1 MNIAEYSI
9 KNKVI
14 SWLFIVILAIGGVT
28 SFLEL
33 GRLEDPAFTIK
44 DAMVVATYPGA
55 TPQEVEEELTY
66 PLEKEIRRLPYID
79 KITSTSS
86 SGMSQIM
93 VSMKM
98 DYGPD
103 ELPQIWDEM
112 RRKINDLK
120 PTLPAGVNSLSIIDD
135 FGDVFGVMIMLS
147 GEGYDYVELKRYA
160 DVMSRDLEMVDGVG
174 KVSIAGDQQEML
186 FVEVSL
192 DRLASLN
199 LDMSRVA
206 GLLNQQNNVVSS
218 GEVMVNG
225 ESLVIRPSGTLNS
238 VESLENLIIHGRDT
252 GNLIRLKDVATVVRG
267 IQEKPTNVVTYNGKP
282 AINLGVSFAS
292 GVNVVEVGQRLTD
305 EIAHLETMKPAGIE
319 LNYFYNQAAEVDAS
333 VQDFIVS
340 LGQAVAIVILVLL
353 FAMGIR
359 SGIIIGVVLLLT
371 VFGTFIL
378 MEYNDIELH
387 RISLGALIIALGM
400 LVDNAIVVVEGILV
414 GLKKGRTKMQA
425 ASDIVK
431 QTQWPL
437 LGATVIAITAF
448 APIGLSEDAT
458 GEFMGSLFWVLC
470 YSLFLSW
477 ITALTITPFLADLLL
492 KEENVSNNADGADA
506 QQSASQQEYDDPYKG
521 WLFVLFGWTLKLA
534 MRFRWVTVV
543 SMVALLFTA
552 VFAFGMVKQQFFPP
566 SNTPMFYVDMWM
578 PEGTDIRETIK
589 QTERVEK
596 YVREQEHVEFV
607 STSVGQGLQRF
618 ALTYQPEQ
626 SYEAYA
632 QLQVRTTDRENMFV
646 VLNGLTGELSR
657 QFDTPTFQ
665 FKLME
670 FGPSPASKIEA
681 RITGSDP
688 QVLREIALQVEDIL
702 HTDPGAR
709 NIRHDWRERTK
720 ELVPVFNESKAR
732 RLGISKEDLSN
743 TLQMTFGGS
752 AMGLLRDGA
761 DILPIVGRLPES
773 ERVDFE
779 SLQNAKIWSPS
790 LQAYVPIDQ
799 VIDGVSLSWDE
810 PLIKRRDRKRT
821 LTVLA
826 DHDVLSEDTAAALFT
841 RIQPKVMALDLP
853 DGYGISWGG
862 EYESSK
868 DAQDSLFGSLPMG
881 YLLMFVITMLL
892 FNSLKKP
899 LVIWFTVPLSI
910 IGVSFGLLLWNMPF
924 SFTAFLGLLSLSGMI
939 LKNGIVLM
947 DQINIEMDS
956 GKDPYLAI
964 VDSAV
969 SRVRPVSMAA
979 LTTILGL
986 VPLMFDAF
994 FGSMAI
1000 TIMAGLGFAT
1010 ILTLIVVP
1018 VMYSLLFK
1026 IKPPKTVKSGSN
1038 DHSNDHPND
1047 SLLESQPN
1055 KGKALEAAEAL

>member
-44 DAMVVATYPGA
+44 DAMIVATYPGA
-55 TPQEVEEELTY
+55 TSKEVEEELTY
-66 PLEKEIRRLPYID
+66 PLEKEIRKLPYID
-79 KITSTSS
+79 RITSTSS
-86 SGMSQIM
+86 NGMSQIM

-112 RRKINDLK
+112 RRKINDLQ
-120 PTLPAGVNSLSIIDD
+120 PTLPQGVQSLQIIDD
-135 FGDVFGVMIMLS
+135 FGDVYGVMLMLT
-147 GEGYDYVELKRYA
+147 GDDYDYVELKRYA
-160 DVMSRDLEMVDGVG
+160 DHLRREIELVGGVG
-174 KVSIAGDQQEML
+174 KVDIAGDQQEML
-186 FVEVSL
+186 FVEISL

-199 LDMSRVA
+199 LDMNVVS
-206 GLLNQQNNVVSS
+206 GLLNQQNNVVSA

-225 ESLVIRPSGTLNS
+225 ESLVIRPSGTLNT
-238 VESLENLIIHGRDT
+238 VQALENLIIHGRDT
-252 GNLIRLKDVATVVRG
+252 GNLIRLKDVATITRS
-267 IQEKPTNVVTYNGKP
+267 IQEKPGNMILFSGKK
-282 AINLGVSFAS
+282 AINIGISFAS
-292 GVNVVEVGQRLTD
+292 GVNVVEVGERLNA
-305 EIAHLETMKPAGIE
+305 ELSSLESIKPAG
-319 LNYFYNQAAEVDAS
+319 LDMSYFYNQAQEVDDS
-333 VQDFIVS
+333 VKAFVIS
-340 LGQAVAIVILVLL
+340 LAEAVAIVIIVLL
-353 FAMGIR
+353 FTMGLR
-359 SGIIIGVVLLLT
+359 SGVIIGVVLLLT

-378 MEYNDIELH
+378 MNYNNIELH

-414 GLKKGRTKMQA
+414 GLKKGRTKVQA
-425 ASDIVK
+425 AVDIVK

-448 APIGLSEDAT
+448 APIGLSQDAT

-470 YSLFLSW
+470 FSLFLSW
-477 ITALTITPFLADLLL
+477 VTAITLTPFLADLLL
-492 KEENVSNNADGADA
+492 KEEKDTNGED
-506 QQSASQQEYDDPYKG
+506 EDPYKG
-521 WLFVLFGWTLKLA
+521 WLFVVFGALLKFSL
-534 MRFRWVTVV
+534 RFRWMTVAA
-543 SMVALLFTA
+543 MVALLVGA
-552 VFAFGMVKQQFFPP
+552 VIAFGNVKQQFFPP

-578 PEGTDIRETIK
+578 PEGTDIRQTIK
-589 QTERVEK
+589 QAEKVES
-596 YVREQEHVEFV
+596 YIRQQDDIDFV
-607 STSVGQGLQRF
+607 SVSIGQGLQRF
-618 ALTYQPEQ
+618 ALTYQPEK

-632 QLQVRTTDRENMFV
+632 QFQVRTTDRDNMFK
-646 VLNGLTGELSR
+646 LLHKLDDNLAKT
-657 QFDTPTFQ
+657 FDEPTFQ

-681 RITGSDP
+681 RITGPDP
-688 QVLREIALQVEDIL
+688 KVLRELAVQVEDIL

-732 RLGISKEDLSN
+732 RLGISKEDLSS
-743 TLQMTFGGS
+743 TLQMAFGGS
-752 AMGLLRDGA
+752 TFGVLRDGTHT
-761 DILPIVGRLPES
+761 LPIMMRLPEA

-779 SLQNAKIWSPS
+779 SLQNVKIWSPS
-790 LQAYVPIDQ
+790 LQTYIPVDQ
-799 VIDGVSLSWDE
+799 IIDGVELDWSE
-810 PLIKRRDRKRT
+810 PLIQRRDRKRT

-826 DHDVLSEDTAAALFT
+826 DHDVLSDDTAASLFA
-841 RIQPKVMALDLP
+841 RVQPKVMALHIP
-853 DGYGISWGG
+853 EGYEITWGG

-868 DAQDSLFGSLPMG
+868 DAQEGLFGSLPMG
-881 YLLMFVITMLL
+881 YLLMFIITILL
-892 FNSLKKP
+892 FNSIKKP

-910 IGVSFGLLLWNMPF
+910 IGVAFGLLTTNMPF

-939 LKNGIVLM
+939 LKNGIVLL
-947 DQINIEMDS
+947 DQINLELES

-964 VDSAV
+964 VDSAI

-979 LTTILGL
+979 LTTILGMIPL
-986 VPLMFDAF
+986 VFDAF

-1010 ILTLIVVP
+1010 VLTLIVVP
-1018 VMYSLLFK
+1018 VMFAILFR
-1026 IKPPKTVKSGSN
+1026 IKPTT
-1038 DHSNDHPND
+1038 
-1047 SLLESQPN
+1047 
-1055 KGKALEAAEAL
+1055 A

>member
-44 DAMVVATYPGA
+44 DAMIVATYPGA
-55 TPQEVEEELTY
+55 TSKEVEEELTY
-66 PLEKEIRRLPYID
+66 PLEKEIRKLPYID
-79 KITSTSS
+79 RITSTSS
-86 SGMSQIM
+86 NGMSQIM

-112 RRKINDLK
+112 RRKINDLQ
-120 PTLPAGVNSLSIIDD
+120 PNLPQGVQSLQIIDD
-135 FGDVFGVMIMLS
+135 FGDVYGVMLMLT
-147 GEGYDYVELKRYA
+147 GDDYDYVELKRYA
-160 DVMSRDLEMVDGVG
+160 DHLRREIELVDGVG
-174 KVSIAGDQQEML
+174 KVDIAGDQQEML
-186 FVEVSL
+186 FVEISL

-199 LDMSRVA
+199 LDMNVVS
-206 GLLNQQNNVVSS
+206 GLLNQQNNVVSA

-225 ESLVIRPSGTLNS
+225 ESLVIRPSGTLNT
-238 VESLENLIIHGRDT
+238 VQALENLIIHGRDT
-252 GNLIRLKDVATVVRG
+252 GNLIRLKDVATITRS
-267 IQEKPTNVVTYNGKP
+267 IQEKPGNMILFNGKK
-282 AINLGVSFAS
+282 AINIGISFAS
-292 GVNVVEVGQRLTD
+292 GVNVVEVGERLNA
-305 EIAHLETMKPAGIE
+305 ELSSLESIKPAG
-319 LNYFYNQAAEVDAS
+319 LDMSYFYNQAQEVDDS
-333 VQDFIVS
+333 VKAFVIS
-340 LGQAVAIVILVLL
+340 LAEAVAIVIIVLL
-353 FAMGIR
+353 FTMGLR
-359 SGIIIGVVLLLT
+359 SGVIIGVVLLLT

-378 MEYNDIELH
+378 MNYNNIELH

-414 GLKKGRTKMQA
+414 GLKKGRTKVQA
-425 ASDIVK
+425 AVDIVK

-448 APIGLSEDAT
+448 APIGLSQDAT

-470 YSLFLSW
+470 FSLFLSW
-477 ITALTITPFLADLLL
+477 VTAITLTPFLADLLL
-492 KEENVSNNADGADA
+492 KEEKDTNGED
-506 QQSASQQEYDDPYKG
+506 EDPYKG
-521 WLFVLFGWTLKLA
+521 WLFVVFGALLKFSL
-534 MRFRWVTVV
+534 RFRWMTVAA
-543 SMVALLFTA
+543 MVALLVGA
-552 VFAFGMVKQQFFPP
+552 VIAFGNVKQQFFPP

-578 PEGTDIRETIK
+578 PEGTDIRQTIK
-589 QTERVEK
+589 QAEKVES
-596 YVREQEHVEFV
+596 YIRQQDDIDFV
-607 STSVGQGLQRF
+607 SVSIGQGLQRF
-618 ALTYQPEQ
+618 ALTYQPEK

-632 QLQVRTTDRENMFV
+632 QFQVRTTDRDNMFK
-646 VLNGLTGELSR
+646 LLRKLDDNLAKT
-657 QFDTPTFQ
+657 FDEPTFQ

-681 RITGSDP
+681 RITGPDP
-688 QVLREIALQVEDIL
+688 KVLRELAVQVEDIL

-732 RLGISKEDLSN
+732 RLGISKEDLSS
-743 TLQMTFGGS
+743 TLQMAFGGS
-752 AMGLLRDGA
+752 TFGVLRDGTHT
-761 DILPIVGRLPES
+761 LPIMMRLPEA

-779 SLQNAKIWSPS
+779 SLQNVKIWSPS
-790 LQAYVPIDQ
+790 LQTYIPVDQ
-799 VIDGVSLSWDE
+799 IIDGVELDWSE
-810 PLIKRRDRKRT
+810 PLIQRRDRKRT

-826 DHDVLSEDTAAALFT
+826 DHDVLSDDTAASLFA
-841 RIQPKVMALDLP
+841 RVQPKVMALHIP
-853 DGYGISWGG
+853 EGYEITWGG

-868 DAQDSLFGSLPMG
+868 DAQEGLFGSLPMG
-881 YLLMFVITMLL
+881 YLLMFIITILL
-892 FNSLKKP
+892 FNSIKKP

-910 IGVSFGLLLWNMPF
+910 IGVAFGLLTTNMPF

-939 LKNGIVLM
+939 LKNGIVLL
-947 DQINIEMDS
+947 DQINLELES

-964 VDSAV
+964 VDSAI

-979 LTTILGL
+979 LTTILGMIPL
-986 VPLMFDAF
+986 VFDAF

-1010 ILTLIVVP
+1010 VLTLIVVP
-1018 VMYSLLFK
+1018 VMFAILFR
-1026 IKPPKTVKSGSN
+1026 IKPTT
-1038 DHSNDHPND
+1038 
-1047 SLLESQPN
+1047 
-1055 KGKALEAAEAL
+1055 A

>member
-44 DAMVVATYPGA
+44 DAMIVATYPGA
-55 TPQEVEEELTY
+55 TSKEVEEELTY
-66 PLEKEIRRLPYID
+66 PLEKEIRKLPYID
-79 KITSTSS
+79 RITSTSS
-86 SGMSQIM
+86 NGMSQIM

-112 RRKINDLK
+112 RRKINDLQ
-120 PTLPAGVNSLSIIDD
+120 PTLPQGVQSLQIIDD
-135 FGDVFGVMIMLS
+135 FGDVYGVMLMLT
-147 GEGYDYVELKRYA
+147 GDDYDYVELKRYA
-160 DVMSRDLEMVDGVG
+160 DHLRREIELVDGVG
-174 KVSIAGDQQEML
+174 KVDIAGDQQEML
-186 FVEVSL
+186 FVEISL

-199 LDMSRVA
+199 LDMNVVS
-206 GLLNQQNNVVSS
+206 GLLNQQNNVVSA

-225 ESLVIRPSGTLNS
+225 ESLVIRPSGTLNT
-238 VESLENLIIHGRDT
+238 VQALENLIIHGRDT
-252 GNLIRLKDVATVVRG
+252 GNLIRLKDVATITRS
-267 IQEKPTNVVTYNGKP
+267 IQEKPGNMILFNGKK
-282 AINLGVSFAS
+282 AINIGISFAS
-292 GVNVVEVGQRLTD
+292 GVNVVEVGERLNA
-305 EIAHLETMKPAGIE
+305 ELSSLESIKPAG
-319 LNYFYNQAAEVDAS
+319 LDMSYFYNQAQEVDDS
-333 VQDFIVS
+333 VKAFVIS
-340 LGQAVAIVILVLL
+340 LAEAVAIVIIVLL
-353 FAMGIR
+353 FTMGLR
-359 SGIIIGVVLLLT
+359 SGVIIGVVLLLT

-378 MEYNDIELH
+378 MNYNNIELH

-414 GLKKGRTKMQA
+414 GLKKGRTKVQA
-425 ASDIVK
+425 AVDIVK

-448 APIGLSEDAT
+448 APIGLSQDAT

-470 YSLFLSW
+470 FSLFLSW
-477 ITALTITPFLADLLL
+477 VTAITLTPFLADLLL
-492 KEENVSNNADGADA
+492 KEEKDTNGED
-506 QQSASQQEYDDPYKG
+506 EDPYKG
-521 WLFVLFGWTLKLA
+521 WLFVVFGALLKFSL
-534 MRFRWVTVV
+534 RFRWMTVAA
-543 SMVALLFTA
+543 MVALLVGA
-552 VFAFGMVKQQFFPP
+552 VIAFGNVKQQFFPP

-578 PEGTDIRETIK
+578 PEGTDIRQTIK
-589 QTERVEK
+589 QAEKVES
-596 YVREQEHVEFV
+596 YIRQQDDIDFV
-607 STSVGQGLQRF
+607 SVSIGQGLQRF
-618 ALTYQPEQ
+618 ALTYQPEK

-632 QLQVRTTDRENMFV
+632 QFQVRTTDRDNMFK
-646 VLNGLTGELSR
+646 LLYKLDDNLAKT
-657 QFDTPTFQ
+657 FDEPTFQ

-681 RITGSDP
+681 RITGPDP
-688 QVLREIALQVEDIL
+688 KVLRELAVQVEDIL

-732 RLGISKEDLSN
+732 RLGISKEDLSS
-743 TLQMTFGGS
+743 TLQMAFGGS
-752 AMGLLRDGA
+752 TFGVLRDGTHT
-761 DILPIVGRLPES
+761 LPIMMRLPEA

-779 SLQNAKIWSPS
+779 SLQNVKIWSPS
-790 LQAYVPIDQ
+790 LQTYIPVDQ
-799 VIDGVSLSWDE
+799 IIDGVELDWSE
-810 PLIKRRDRKRT
+810 PLIQRRDRKRT

-826 DHDVLSEDTAAALFT
+826 DHDVLSDDTAASLFA
-841 RIQPKVMALDLP
+841 RVQPKVMALHIP
-853 DGYGISWGG
+853 EGYEITWGG

-868 DAQDSLFGSLPMG
+868 DAQEGLFGSLPMG
-881 YLLMFVITMLL
+881 YLLMFIITILL
-892 FNSLKKP
+892 FNSIKKP

-910 IGVSFGLLLWNMPF
+910 IGVAFGLLTTNMPF

-939 LKNGIVLM
+939 LKNGIVLL
-947 DQINIEMDS
+947 DQINLELES

-964 VDSAV
+964 VDSAI

-979 LTTILGL
+979 LTTILGMIPL
-986 VPLMFDAF
+986 VFDAF

-1010 ILTLIVVP
+1010 VLTLIVVP
-1018 VMYSLLFK
+1018 VMFAILFR
-1026 IKPPKTVKSGSN
+1026 IKPTT
-1038 DHSNDHPND
+1038 
-1047 SLLESQPN
+1047 
-1055 KGKALEAAEAL
+1055 A

>member
-44 DAMVVATYPGA
+44 DAMIVATYPGA
-55 TPQEVEEELTY
+55 TSKEVEEELTY
-66 PLEKEIRRLPYID
+66 PLEKEIRKLPYID
-79 KITSTSS
+79 RITSTSS
-86 SGMSQIM
+86 NGMSQIM

-112 RRKINDLK
+112 RRKINDLQ
-120 PTLPAGVNSLSIIDD
+120 PTLPQGVQSLQIIDD
-135 FGDVFGVMIMLS
+135 FGDVYGVMLMLT
-147 GEGYDYVELKRYA
+147 GDDYDYVELKRYA
-160 DVMSRDLEMVDGVG
+160 DHLRREIELVDGVG
-174 KVSIAGDQQEML
+174 KVDIAGDQQEML
-186 FVEVSL
+186 FVEISL

-199 LDMSRVA
+199 LDMNVVS
-206 GLLNQQNNVVSS
+206 GLLNQQNNVVSA

-225 ESLVIRPSGTLNS
+225 ESLVIRPSGTLNT
-238 VESLENLIIHGRDT
+238 VQALENLIIHGRDT
-252 GNLIRLKDVATVVRG
+252 GNLIRLKDVATITRG
-267 IQEKPTNVVTYNGKP
+267 IQEKPGNMILFNGKK
-282 AINLGVSFAS
+282 AINIGISFAS
-292 GVNVVEVGQRLTD
+292 GVNVVEVGERLNA
-305 EIAHLETMKPAGIE
+305 ELSSLESIKPAG
-319 LNYFYNQAAEVDAS
+319 LDMSYFYNQAQEVDDS
-333 VQDFIVS
+333 VKAFVIS
-340 LGQAVAIVILVLL
+340 LAEAVAIVIIVLL
-353 FAMGIR
+353 FTMGLR
-359 SGIIIGVVLLLT
+359 SGVIIGVVLLLT

-378 MEYNDIELH
+378 MNYNNIELH

-414 GLKKGRTKMQA
+414 GLKKGRTKVQA
-425 ASDIVK
+425 AVDIVK

-448 APIGLSEDAT
+448 APIGLSQDAT

-470 YSLFLSW
+470 FSLFLSW
-477 ITALTITPFLADLLL
+477 VTAITLTPFLADLLL
-492 KEENVSNNADGADA
+492 KEEEKDTNGED
-506 QQSASQQEYDDPYKG
+506 EDPYKG
-521 WLFVLFGWTLKLA
+521 WLFVVFGALLKFSL
-534 MRFRWVTVV
+534 RFRWMTVTA
-543 SMVALLFTA
+543 MVALLVGA
-552 VFAFGMVKQQFFPP
+552 VIAFGNVKQQFFPP

-578 PEGTDIRETIK
+578 PEGTDIRQTIK
-589 QTERVEK
+589 QAEKVES
-596 YVREQEHVEFV
+596 YIRQQDDIDFV
-607 STSVGQGLQRF
+607 SVSIGQGLQRF
-618 ALTYQPEQ
+618 ALTYQPEK

-632 QLQVRTTDRENMFV
+632 QFQVRTTDRDNMFK
-646 VLNGLTGELSR
+646 LLHKLDDNLAKT
-657 QFDTPTFQ
+657 FDEPTFQ

-681 RITGSDP
+681 RITGPDP
-688 QVLREIALQVEDIL
+688 KVLRELAVQVEDIL

-732 RLGISKEDLSN
+732 RLGISKEDLSS
-743 TLQMTFGGS
+743 TLQMAFGGS
-752 AMGLLRDGA
+752 TFGVLRDGTHT
-761 DILPIVGRLPES
+761 LPIMMRLPEA

-779 SLQNAKIWSPS
+779 SLQNVKIWSPS
-790 LQAYVPIDQ
+790 LQTYIPVDQ
-799 VIDGVSLSWDE
+799 IIDGVELDWSE
-810 PLIKRRDRKRT
+810 PLIQRRDRKRT

-826 DHDVLSEDTAAALFT
+826 DHDVLSDDTAASLFA
-841 RIQPKVMALDLP
+841 RVQPKVMALHIP
-853 DGYGISWGG
+853 EGYEITWGG

-868 DAQDSLFGSLPMG
+868 DAQEGLFGSLPMG
-881 YLLMFVITMLL
+881 YLLMFIITILL
-892 FNSLKKP
+892 FNSIKKP

-910 IGVSFGLLLWNMPF
+910 IGVAFGLLTTNMPF

-939 LKNGIVLM
+939 LKNGIVLL
-947 DQINIEMDS
+947 DQINLELES

-964 VDSAV
+964 VDSAI

-979 LTTILGL
+979 LTTILGMIPL
-986 VPLMFDAF
+986 VFDAF

-1010 ILTLIVVP
+1010 VLTLIVVP
-1018 VMYSLLFK
+1018 VMFAILFR
-1026 IKPPKTVKSGSN
+1026 IKPTT
-1038 DHSNDHPND
+1038 
-1047 SLLESQPN
+1047 
-1055 KGKALEAAEAL
+1055 A

>member
-44 DAMVVATYPGA
+44 DAMIVATYPGA
-55 TPQEVEEELTY
+55 TSKEVEEELTY
-66 PLEKEIRRLPYID
+66 PLEKEIRKLPYID
-79 KITSTSS
+79 RITSTSS
-86 SGMSQIM
+86 NGMSQIM

-112 RRKINDLK
+112 RRKINDLQ
-120 PTLPAGVNSLSIIDD
+120 PTLPQGVQSLQIIDD
-135 FGDVFGVMIMLS
+135 FGDVYGVMLMLT
-147 GEGYDYVELKRYA
+147 GDDYDYVELKRYA
-160 DVMSRDLEMVDGVG
+160 DHLRREIELVDGVG
-174 KVSIAGDQQEML
+174 KVDIAGDQQEML
-186 FVEVSL
+186 FVEISL

-199 LDMSRVA
+199 LDMNVVS

-225 ESLVIRPSGTLNS
+225 ESLVIRPSGTLNT
-238 VESLENLIIHGRDT
+238 VQALENLIIHGRDT
-252 GNLIRLKDVATVVRG
+252 GNLIRLKDVATITRS
-267 IQEKPTNVVTYNGKP
+267 IQEKPGNMILFNGKK
-282 AINLGVSFAS
+282 AINIGISFAS
-292 GVNVVEVGQRLTD
+292 GVNVVEVGERLNA
-305 EIAHLETMKPAGIE
+305 ELSSLESIKPAG
-319 LNYFYNQAAEVDAS
+319 LDMSYFYNQAQEVDDS
-333 VQDFIVS
+333 VKAFVIS
-340 LGQAVAIVILVLL
+340 LAEAVAIVIIVLL
-353 FAMGIR
+353 FTMGLR
-359 SGIIIGVVLLLT
+359 SGVIIGVVLLLT

-378 MEYNDIELH
+378 MNYNNIELH

-414 GLKKGRTKMQA
+414 GLKKGRTKVQA
-425 ASDIVK
+425 AVDIVK

-448 APIGLSEDAT
+448 APIGLSQDAT

-470 YSLFLSW
+470 FSLFLSW
-477 ITALTITPFLADLLL
+477 VTAITLTPFLADLLL
-492 KEENVSNNADGADA
+492 KEEEKDTNGED
-506 QQSASQQEYDDPYKG
+506 EDPYKG
-521 WLFVLFGWTLKLA
+521 WLFVVFGALLKFSL
-534 MRFRWVTVV
+534 RFRWMTVAA
-543 SMVALLFTA
+543 MVALLVGA
-552 VFAFGMVKQQFFPP
+552 VIAFGNVKQQFFPP

-578 PEGTDIRETIK
+578 PEGTDIRQTIK
-589 QTERVEK
+589 QAEKVES
-596 YVREQEHVEFV
+596 YIRQQDDIDFV
-607 STSVGQGLQRF
+607 SVSIGQGLQRF
-618 ALTYQPEQ
+618 ALTYQPEK

-632 QLQVRTTDRENMFV
+632 QFQVRATDRDNMFK
-646 VLNGLTGELSR
+646 LLHKLDDNLAKA
-657 QFDTPTFQ
+657 FDAPTFQ

-681 RITGSDP
+681 RITGPDP
-688 QVLREIALQVEDIL
+688 KVLRELAVKVEDIL

-732 RLGISKEDLSN
+732 RLGISKEDLSS
-743 TLQMTFGGS
+743 TLQMAFGGS
-752 AMGLLRDGA
+752 TFGVLRDGTHT
-761 DILPIVGRLPES
+761 LPIMMRLPEA

-779 SLQNAKIWSPS
+779 SLQNVKIWSPS
-790 LQAYVPIDQ
+790 LQTYIPVDQ
-799 VIDGVSLSWDE
+799 IIDGVELDWSE
-810 PLIKRRDRKRT
+810 PLIQRRDRKRT

-826 DHDVLSEDTAAALFT
+826 DHDVLSDDTAASLFA
-841 RIQPKVMALDLP
+841 RVQPKVMALHIP
-853 DGYGISWGG
+853 EGYEITWGG

-868 DAQDSLFGSLPMG
+868 DAQEGLFGSLPMG
-881 YLLMFVITMLL
+881 YLLMFIITILL
-892 FNSLKKP
+892 FNSVKKP

-910 IGVSFGLLLWNMPF
+910 IGVAFGLLTTNMPF

-939 LKNGIVLM
+939 LKNGIVLL
-947 DQINIEMDS
+947 DQINLELES

-964 VDSAV
+964 VDSAI

-979 LTTILGL
+979 LTTILGMIPL
-986 VPLMFDAF
+986 VFDAF

-1010 ILTLIVVP
+1010 VLTLIVVP
-1018 VMYSLLFK
+1018 VMFAILFR
-1026 IKPPKTVKSGSN
+1026 IKPTT
-1038 DHSNDHPND
+1038 
-1047 SLLESQPN
+1047 
-1055 KGKALEAAEAL
+1055 A

>member
-44 DAMVVATYPGA
+44 DAMIVATYPGA
-55 TPQEVEEELTY
+55 TSKEVEEELTY
-66 PLEKEIRRLPYID
+66 PLEKEIRKLPYID
-79 KITSTSS
+79 RITSTSS
-86 SGMSQIM
+86 NGMSQIM

-112 RRKINDLK
+112 RRKINDLQ
-120 PTLPAGVNSLSIIDD
+120 PTLPQGVQSLQIIDD
-135 FGDVFGVMIMLS
+135 FGDVYGVMLMLT
-147 GEGYDYVELKRYA
+147 GDDYDYVELKRYA
-160 DVMSRDLEMVDGVG
+160 DHLRREIELVDGVG
-174 KVSIAGDQQEML
+174 KVDIAGDQQEML
-186 FVEVSL
+186 FVEISL

-199 LDMSRVA
+199 LDMNVVS
-206 GLLNQQNNVVSS
+206 GLLNQQNNVVSA

-225 ESLVIRPSGTLNS
+225 ESLVIRPSGTLNT
-238 VESLENLIIHGRDT
+238 VQALENLIIHGRDT
-252 GNLIRLKDVATVVRG
+252 GNLIRLKDVATITRG
-267 IQEKPTNVVTYNGKP
+267 IQEKPGNMILFNGKK
-282 AINLGVSFAS
+282 AINIGISFAS
-292 GVNVVEVGQRLTD
+292 GVNVVEVGERLNA
-305 EIAHLETMKPAGIE
+305 ELSSLESIKPAG
-319 LNYFYNQAAEVDAS
+319 LDMSYFYNQAQEVDDS
-333 VQDFIVS
+333 VKAFVIS
-340 LGQAVAIVILVLL
+340 LAEAVAIVIIVLL
-353 FAMGIR
+353 FTMGLR
-359 SGIIIGVVLLLT
+359 SGVIIGVVLLLT

-378 MEYNDIELH
+378 MNYNNIELH

-414 GLKKGRTKMQA
+414 GLKKGRTKVQA
-425 ASDIVK
+425 AVDIVK

-448 APIGLSEDAT
+448 APIGLSQDAT

-470 YSLFLSW
+470 FSLFLSW
-477 ITALTITPFLADLLL
+477 VTAITLTPFLADLLL
-492 KEENVSNNADGADA
+492 KEEEKDTNGED
-506 QQSASQQEYDDPYKG
+506 EDPYKG
-521 WLFVLFGWTLKLA
+521 WLFVVFGALLKFSL
-534 MRFRWVTVV
+534 RFRWMTVAA
-543 SMVALLFTA
+543 MVALLVGA
-552 VFAFGMVKQQFFPP
+552 VIAFGNVKQQFFPP

-578 PEGTDIRETIK
+578 PEGTDIRQTIK
-589 QTERVEK
+589 QAETVES
-596 YVREQEHVEFV
+596 YIRQQDDIDFV
-607 STSVGQGLQRF
+607 SVSIGQGLQRF
-618 ALTYQPEQ
+618 ALTYQPEK

-632 QLQVRTTDRENMFV
+632 QFQVRTTDRDNMFK
-646 VLNGLTGELSR
+646 LLHKLDDNLAKT
-657 QFDTPTFQ
+657 FDEPTFQ

-681 RITGSDP
+681 RITGPDP
-688 QVLREIALQVEDIL
+688 KVLRELAVKVEDIL

-732 RLGISKEDLSN
+732 RLGISKEDLSS
-743 TLQMTFGGS
+743 TLQMAFGGS
-752 AMGLLRDGA
+752 TFGVLRDGTHT
-761 DILPIVGRLPES
+761 LPIMMRLPEA

-779 SLQNAKIWSPS
+779 SLQNVKIWSPS
-790 LQAYVPIDQ
+790 LQTYIPVDQ
-799 VIDGVSLSWDE
+799 IIDGVELDWSE
-810 PLIKRRDRKRT
+810 PLIQRRDRKRT

-826 DHDVLSEDTAAALFT
+826 DHDVLSDDTAASLFA
-841 RIQPKVMALDLP
+841 RVQPKVMALHIP
-853 DGYGISWGG
+853 EGYEITWGG

-868 DAQDSLFGSLPMG
+868 DAQEGLFGSLPMG
-881 YLLMFVITMLL
+881 YLLMFIITILL
-892 FNSLKKP
+892 FNSVKKP

-910 IGVSFGLLLWNMPF
+910 IGVAFGLLTTNMPF

-939 LKNGIVLM
+939 LKNGIVLL
-947 DQINIEMDS
+947 DQINLELES

-964 VDSAV
+964 VDSAI

-979 LTTILGL
+979 LTTILGMIPL
-986 VPLMFDAF
+986 VFDAF

-1010 ILTLIVVP
+1010 VLTLIVVP
-1018 VMYSLLFK
+1018 VMFAILFR
-1026 IKPPKTVKSGSN
+1026 IKPTT
-1038 DHSNDHPND
+1038 
-1047 SLLESQPN
+1047 
-1055 KGKALEAAEAL
+1055 A

>member
-44 DAMVVATYPGA
+44 DAMIVATYPGA
-55 TPQEVEEELTY
+55 TSKEVEEELTY
-66 PLEKEIRRLPYID
+66 PLEKEIRKLPYID
-79 KITSTSS
+79 RITSTSS
-86 SGMSQIM
+86 NGMSQIM

-112 RRKINDLK
+112 RRKINDLQ
-120 PTLPAGVNSLSIIDD
+120 PTLPQGVQSLQIIDD
-135 FGDVFGVMIMLS
+135 FGDVYGVMLMLT
-147 GEGYDYVELKRYA
+147 GDDYDYVELKRYA
-160 DVMSRDLEMVDGVG
+160 DHLRREIELVDGVG
-174 KVSIAGDQQEML
+174 KVDIAGDQQEML
-186 FVEVSL
+186 FVEISL

-199 LDMSRVA
+199 LDMNVVS
-206 GLLNQQNNVVSS
+206 GLLNQQNNVVSA

-225 ESLVIRPSGTLNS
+225 ESLVIRPSGTLNT
-238 VESLENLIIHGRDT
+238 VQALENLIIHGRDT
-252 GNLIRLKDVATVVRG
+252 GNLIRLKDVATITRG
-267 IQEKPTNVVTYNGKP
+267 IQEKPGNMILFNGKK
-282 AINLGVSFAS
+282 AINIGISFAS
-292 GVNVVEVGQRLTD
+292 GVNVVEVGERLNA
-305 EIAHLETMKPAGIE
+305 ELSSLESIKPAG
-319 LNYFYNQAAEVDAS
+319 LDMSYFYNQAQEVDDS
-333 VQDFIVS
+333 VKAFVIS
-340 LGQAVAIVILVLL
+340 LAEAVAIVIIVLL
-353 FAMGIR
+353 FTMGLR
-359 SGIIIGVVLLLT
+359 SGVIIGVVLLLT

-378 MEYNDIELH
+378 MNYNNIELH

-414 GLKKGRTKMQA
+414 GLKKGRTKVQA
-425 ASDIVK
+425 AVDIVK

-448 APIGLSEDAT
+448 APIGLSQDAT

-470 YSLFLSW
+470 FSLFLSW
-477 ITALTITPFLADLLL
+477 VTAITLTPFLADLLL
-492 KEENVSNNADGADA
+492 KEEEKDTNGED
-506 QQSASQQEYDDPYKG
+506 EDPYKG
-521 WLFVLFGWTLKLA
+521 WLFVVFGALLKFSL
-534 MRFRWVTVV
+534 RFRWMTVAA
-543 SMVALLFTA
+543 MVALLVGA
-552 VFAFGMVKQQFFPP
+552 VIAFGNVKQQFFPP

-578 PEGTDIRETIK
+578 PEGTDIRQTIK
-589 QTERVEK
+589 QAETVES
-596 YVREQEHVEFV
+596 YIRQQDDIDFV
-607 STSVGQGLQRF
+607 SVSIGQGLQRF
-618 ALTYQPEQ
+618 ALTYQPEK

-632 QLQVRTTDRENMFV
+632 QFQVRTTDRDNMFK
-646 VLNGLTGELSR
+646 LLHKLDDNLAKT
-657 QFDTPTFQ
+657 FDEPTFQ

-681 RITGSDP
+681 RITGPDP
-688 QVLREIALQVEDIL
+688 KVLRELALQVEDIL

-732 RLGISKEDLSN
+732 RLGISKEDLSS
-743 TLQMTFGGS
+743 TLQMAFGGS
-752 AMGLLRDGA
+752 PFGVLRDGTHT
-761 DILPIVGRLPES
+761 LPIMMRLPEA

-779 SLQNAKIWSPS
+779 SLQNVKIWSPS
-790 LQAYVPIDQ
+790 LQTYIPVDQ
-799 VIDGVSLSWDE
+799 IIDGVELDWSE
-810 PLIKRRDRKRT
+810 PLIQRRDRKRT

-826 DHDVLSEDTAAALFT
+826 DHDVLSDDTAASLFA
-841 RIQPKVMALDLP
+841 RVQPKVMALHIP
-853 DGYGISWGG
+853 EGYEITWGG

-868 DAQDSLFGSLPMG
+868 DAQEGLFGSLPMG
-881 YLLMFVITMLL
+881 YLLMFIITILL
-892 FNSLKKP
+892 FNSIKKP

-910 IGVSFGLLLWNMPF
+910 IGVAFGLLTTNMPF

-939 LKNGIVLM
+939 LKNGIVLL
-947 DQINIEMDS
+947 DQINLELES

-964 VDSAV
+964 VDSAI

-979 LTTILGL
+979 LTTILGMIPL
-986 VPLMFDAF
+986 VFDAF

-1010 ILTLIVVP
+1010 VLTLIVVP
-1018 VMYSLLFK
+1018 VMFAILFR
-1026 IKPPKTVKSGSN
+1026 IKPTT
-1038 DHSNDHPND
+1038 
-1047 SLLESQPN
+1047 
-1055 KGKALEAAEAL
+1055 A

>member
-44 DAMVVATYPGA
+44 DAMIVATYPGA
-55 TPQEVEEELTY
+55 TSKEVEEELTY
-66 PLEKEIRRLPYID
+66 PLEKEIRKLPYID
-79 KITSTSS
+79 RITSTSS
-86 SGMSQIM
+86 NGMSQIM

-112 RRKINDLK
+112 RRKINDLQ
-120 PTLPAGVNSLSIIDD
+120 PTLPQGVQSLQIIDD
-135 FGDVFGVMIMLS
+135 FGDVYGVMLMLT
-147 GEGYDYVELKRYA
+147 GDDYDYVELKRYA
-160 DVMSRDLEMVDGVG
+160 DHLRREIELVDGVG
-174 KVSIAGDQQEML
+174 KVDIAGDQQEML
-186 FVEVSL
+186 FVEISL

-199 LDMSRVA
+199 LDMNVVS
-206 GLLNQQNNVVSS
+206 GLLNQQNNVVSA

-225 ESLVIRPSGTLNS
+225 ESLVIRPSGTLNT
-238 VESLENLIIHGRDT
+238 VQALENLIIHGRDT
-252 GNLIRLKDVATVVRG
+252 GNLIRLKDVATITRS
-267 IQEKPTNVVTYNGKP
+267 IQEKPGNMILFNGKK
-282 AINLGVSFAS
+282 AINIGISFAS
-292 GVNVVEVGQRLTD
+292 GVNVVEVGERLNA
-305 EIAHLETMKPAGIE
+305 ELSSLESIKPAG
-319 LNYFYNQAAEVDAS
+319 LDMSYFYNQAQEVDDS
-333 VQDFIVS
+333 VKAFVIS
-340 LGQAVAIVILVLL
+340 LAEAVAIVIIVLL
-353 FAMGIR
+353 FTMGLR
-359 SGIIIGVVLLLT
+359 SGVIIGVVLLLT

-378 MEYNDIELH
+378 MNYNNIELH

-414 GLKKGRTKMQA
+414 GLKKGRTKVQA
-425 ASDIVK
+425 AVDIVK

-448 APIGLSEDAT
+448 APIGLSQDAT

-470 YSLFLSW
+470 FSLFLSW
-477 ITALTITPFLADLLL
+477 VTAITLTPFLADLLL
-492 KEENVSNNADGADA
+492 KEEKDTNGED
-506 QQSASQQEYDDPYKG
+506 EDPYKG
-521 WLFVLFGWTLKLA
+521 WLFVVFGALLKFSL
-534 MRFRWVTVV
+534 RFRWMTVAA
-543 SMVALLFTA
+543 MVALLVGA
-552 VFAFGMVKQQFFPP
+552 VIAFGNVKQQFFPP

-578 PEGTDIRETIK
+578 PEGTDIRQTIK
-589 QTERVEK
+589 QAEKVESHI
-596 YVREQEHVEFV
+596 RQQDDIDFV
-607 STSVGQGLQRF
+607 SVSIGQGLQRF
-618 ALTYQPEQ
+618 ALTYQPEK

-632 QLQVRTTDRENMFV
+632 QFQVRTTDRDNMFK
-646 VLNGLTGELSR
+646 LLHKLDDNLAKT
-657 QFDTPTFQ
+657 FDEPTFQ

-681 RITGSDP
+681 RITGPDP
-688 QVLREIALQVEDIL
+688 KVLRELAVQVEDIL

-732 RLGISKEDLSN
+732 RLGISKEDLSS
-743 TLQMTFGGS
+743 TLQMAFGGS
-752 AMGLLRDGA
+752 TFGVLRDGTHT
-761 DILPIVGRLPES
+761 LPIMMRLPEA

-779 SLQNAKIWSPS
+779 SLQNVKIWSPS
-790 LQAYVPIDQ
+790 LQTYIPVDQ
-799 VIDGVSLSWDE
+799 IIDGVELDWSE
-810 PLIKRRDRKRT
+810 PLIQRRDRKRT

-826 DHDVLSEDTAAALFT
+826 DHDVLSDDTAASLFA
-841 RIQPKVMALDLP
+841 RVQPKVMALHIP
-853 DGYGISWGG
+853 EGYEITWGG

-868 DAQDSLFGSLPMG
+868 DAQEGLFGSLPMG
-881 YLLMFVITMLL
+881 YLLMFIITILL
-892 FNSLKKP
+892 FNSIKKP

-910 IGVSFGLLLWNMPF
+910 IGVAFGLLTTNMPF

-939 LKNGIVLM
+939 LKNGIVLL
-947 DQINIEMDS
+947 DQINLELES

-964 VDSAV
+964 VDSAI

-979 LTTILGL
+979 LTTILGMIPL
-986 VPLMFDAF
+986 VFDAF

-1010 ILTLIVVP
+1010 VLTLIVVP
-1018 VMYSLLFK
+1018 VMFAILFR
-1026 IKPPKTVKSGSN
+1026 IKPTT
-1038 DHSNDHPND
+1038 
-1047 SLLESQPN
+1047 
-1055 KGKALEAAEAL
+1055 A

>member
-44 DAMVVATYPGA
+44 DAMIVATYPGA
-55 TPQEVEEELTY
+55 TSKEVEEELTY
-66 PLEKEIRRLPYID
+66 PLEKEIRKLPYID
-79 KITSTSS
+79 RITSTSS
-86 SGMSQIM
+86 NGMSQIM

-112 RRKINDLK
+112 RRKINDLQ
-120 PTLPAGVNSLSIIDD
+120 PTLPQGVQSLQIIDD
-135 FGDVFGVMIMLS
+135 FGDVYGVMLMLT
-147 GEGYDYVELKRYA
+147 GDDYDYVELKRYA
-160 DVMSRDLEMVDGVG
+160 DHLRREIELVDGVG
-174 KVSIAGDQQEML
+174 KVDIAGDQQEML
-186 FVEVSL
+186 FVEISL

-199 LDMSRVA
+199 LDMNVVS
-206 GLLNQQNNVVSS
+206 GLLNQQNNVVSA

-225 ESLVIRPSGTLNS
+225 ESLVIRPSGTLNT
-238 VESLENLIIHGRDT
+238 VQALENLIIHGRDT
-252 GNLIRLKDVATVVRG
+252 GNLIRLKDVATITRS
-267 IQEKPTNVVTYNGKP
+267 IQEKPGNMILFNGKK
-282 AINLGVSFAS
+282 AINIGISFAS
-292 GVNVVEVGQRLTD
+292 GVNVVEVGERLNA
-305 EIAHLETMKPAGIE
+305 ELSSLESIKPAG
-319 LNYFYNQAAEVDAS
+319 LDMSYFYNQAQEVDDS
-333 VQDFIVS
+333 VKAFVIS
-340 LGQAVAIVILVLL
+340 LAEAVAIVIIVLL
-353 FAMGIR
+353 FTMGLR
-359 SGIIIGVVLLLT
+359 SGVIIGVVLLLT

-378 MEYNDIELH
+378 MNYNNIELH

-414 GLKKGRTKMQA
+414 GLKKGRTKVQA
-425 ASDIVK
+425 AVDIVK

-448 APIGLSEDAT
+448 APIGLSQDAT

-470 YSLFLSW
+470 FSLFLSW
-477 ITALTITPFLADLLL
+477 VTAITLTPFLADLLL
-492 KEENVSNNADGADA
+492 KEEEKDTNGED
-506 QQSASQQEYDDPYKG
+506 EDPYKG
-521 WLFVLFGWTLKLA
+521 WLFVVFGALLKFSL
-534 MRFRWVTVV
+534 RFRWMTVAA
-543 SMVALLFTA
+543 MVALLVGA
-552 VFAFGMVKQQFFPP
+552 VIAFGNVKQQFFPP

-578 PEGTDIRETIK
+578 PEGTDIRQTIK
-589 QTERVEK
+589 QSEKVES
-596 YVREQEHVEFV
+596 YIRQQDDIDFV
-607 STSVGQGLQRF
+607 SVSIGQGLQRF
-618 ALTYQPEQ
+618 ALTYQPEK

-632 QLQVRTTDRENMFV
+632 QFQVRTTDRDNMFK
-646 VLNGLTGELSR
+646 LLHKLDDNLAKT
-657 QFDTPTFQ
+657 FDEPTFQ

-681 RITGSDP
+681 RITGPDP
-688 QVLREIALQVEDIL
+688 KVLRELAVQVEDIL

-732 RLGISKEDLSN
+732 RLGISKEDLSS
-743 TLQMTFGGS
+743 TLQMAFGGS
-752 AMGLLRDGA
+752 TFGVLRDGTHT
-761 DILPIVGRLPES
+761 LPIMMRLPEA

-779 SLQNAKIWSPS
+779 SLQNVKIWSPS
-790 LQAYVPIDQ
+790 LQTYIPVDQ
-799 VIDGVSLSWDE
+799 IIDGVELDWSE
-810 PLIKRRDRKRT
+810 PLIQRRDRKRT

-826 DHDVLSEDTAAALFT
+826 DHDVLSDDTAASLFA
-841 RIQPKVMALDLP
+841 RVQPKVMALHIP
-853 DGYGISWGG
+853 EGYEITWGG

-868 DAQDSLFGSLPMG
+868 DAQEGLFGSLPMG
-881 YLLMFVITMLL
+881 YLLMFIITILL
-892 FNSLKKP
+892 FNSIKKP

-910 IGVSFGLLLWNMPF
+910 IGVAFGLLTTNMPF

-939 LKNGIVLM
+939 LKNGIVLL
-947 DQINIEMDS
+947 DQINLELES

-964 VDSAV
+964 VDSAI

-979 LTTILGL
+979 LTTILGMIPL
-986 VPLMFDAF
+986 VFDAF

-1010 ILTLIVVP
+1010 VLTLIVVP
-1018 VMYSLLFK
+1018 VMFAILFR
-1026 IKPPKTVKSGSN
+1026 IKPTT
-1038 DHSNDHPND
+1038 
-1047 SLLESQPN
+1047 
-1055 KGKALEAAEAL
+1055 A

>member
-44 DAMVVATYPGA
+44 DAMIVATYPGA
-55 TPQEVEEELTY
+55 TSKEVEEELTY
-66 PLEKEIRRLPYID
+66 PLEKEIRKLPYID
-79 KITSTSS
+79 RITSTSS
-86 SGMSQIM
+86 NGMSQIM

-112 RRKINDLK
+112 RRKINDLQ
-120 PTLPAGVNSLSIIDD
+120 PTLPQGVQSLQIIDD
-135 FGDVFGVMIMLS
+135 FGDVYGVMLMLT
-147 GEGYDYVELKRYA
+147 GDDYDYVELKRYA
-160 DVMSRDLEMVDGVG
+160 DHLRREIELVDGVG
-174 KVSIAGDQQEML
+174 KVDIAGDQQEML
-186 FVEVSL
+186 FVEISL

-199 LDMSRVA
+199 LDMNVVS
-206 GLLNQQNNVVSS
+206 GLLNQQNNVVSA

-225 ESLVIRPSGTLNS
+225 ESLVIRPSGTLNT
-238 VESLENLIIHGRDT
+238 VQALENLIIHGRDT
-252 GNLIRLKDVATVVRG
+252 GNLIRLKDVATITRS
-267 IQEKPTNVVTYNGKP
+267 IQEKPGNMILFNGKK
-282 AINLGVSFAS
+282 AINIGISFAS
-292 GVNVVEVGQRLTD
+292 GVNVVEVGERLNA
-305 EIAHLETMKPAGIE
+305 ELSSLESIKPAG
-319 LNYFYNQAAEVDAS
+319 LDMSYFYNQAQEVDDS
-333 VQDFIVS
+333 VKAFVIS
-340 LGQAVAIVILVLL
+340 LAEAVAIVIIVLL
-353 FAMGIR
+353 FTMGLR
-359 SGIIIGVVLLLT
+359 SGVIIGVVLLLT

-378 MEYNDIELH
+378 MNYNNIELH

-414 GLKKGRTKMQA
+414 GLKKGRTKVQA
-425 ASDIVK
+425 AVDIVK

-448 APIGLSEDAT
+448 APIGLSQDAT

-470 YSLFLSW
+470 FSLFLSW
-477 ITALTITPFLADLLL
+477 VTAITLTPFLADLLL
-492 KEENVSNNADGADA
+492 KEEEKDTNGED
-506 QQSASQQEYDDPYKG
+506 EDPYKG
-521 WLFVLFGWTLKLA
+521 WLFVVFGALLKFSL
-534 MRFRWVTVV
+534 RFRWMTVAA
-543 SMVALLFTA
+543 MVALLVGA
-552 VFAFGMVKQQFFPP
+552 VIAFGNVKQQFFPP

-578 PEGTDIRETIK
+578 PEGTDIRQTIK
-589 QTERVEK
+589 QAEKVES
-596 YVREQEHVEFV
+596 YIRQQDDIDFV
-607 STSVGQGLQRF
+607 SVSIGQGLQRF
-618 ALTYQPEQ
+618 ALTYQPEK

-632 QLQVRTTDRENMFV
+632 QFQVRTTDRDNMFK
-646 VLNGLTGELSR
+646 LLHKLDDNLAKT
-657 QFDTPTFQ
+657 FDEPTFQ

-681 RITGSDP
+681 RITGPDP
-688 QVLREIALQVEDIL
+688 KVLRELAVQVEDIL

-732 RLGISKEDLSN
+732 RLGISKEDLSS
-743 TLQMTFGGS
+743 TLQMAFGGS
-752 AMGLLRDGA
+752 TFGVLRDGTHT
-761 DILPIVGRLPES
+761 LPIMMRLPEA

-779 SLQNAKIWSPS
+779 SLQNVKIWSPS
-790 LQAYVPIDQ
+790 LQTYIPVDQ
-799 VIDGVSLSWDE
+799 IIDGVELDWSE
-810 PLIKRRDRKRT
+810 PLIQRRDRKRT

-826 DHDVLSEDTAAALFT
+826 DHDVLSDDTAASLFA
-841 RIQPKVMALDLP
+841 RVQPKVMALHIP
-853 DGYGISWGG
+853 EGYEITWGG

-868 DAQDSLFGSLPMG
+868 DAQEGLFGSLPMG
-881 YLLMFVITMLL
+881 YLLMFIITILL
-892 FNSLKKP
+892 FNSIKKP

-910 IGVSFGLLLWNMPF
+910 IGVAFGLLTTNMPF

-939 LKNGIVLM
+939 LKNGIVLL
-947 DQINIEMDS
+947 DQINLELES

-964 VDSAV
+964 VDSAI

-979 LTTILGL
+979 LTTILGMIPL
-986 VPLMFDAF
+986 VFDAF

-1010 ILTLIVVP
+1010 VLTLIVVP
-1018 VMYSLLFK
+1018 VMFAILFK
-1026 IKPPKTVKSGSN
+1026 IKPTT
-1038 DHSNDHPND
+1038 
-1047 SLLESQPN
+1047 
-1055 KGKALEAAEAL
+1055 A

>member
-44 DAMVVATYPGA
+44 DAMIVATYPGA
-55 TPQEVEEELTY
+55 TSKEVEEELTY
-66 PLEKEIRRLPYID
+66 PLEKEIRKLPYID
-79 KITSTSS
+79 RITSTSS
-86 SGMSQIM
+86 NGMSQIM

-112 RRKINDLK
+112 RRKINDLQ
-120 PTLPAGVNSLSIIDD
+120 PTLPQGVQSLQIIDD
-135 FGDVFGVMIMLS
+135 FGDVYGVMLMLT
-147 GEGYDYVELKRYA
+147 GDDYDYVELKRYA
-160 DVMSRDLEMVDGVG
+160 DHLRREIELVDGVG
-174 KVSIAGDQQEML
+174 KVDIAGDQQEML
-186 FVEVSL
+186 FVEISL

-199 LDMSRVA
+199 LDMNVVS
-206 GLLNQQNNVVSS
+206 GLLNQQNNVVSA

-225 ESLVIRPSGTLNS
+225 ESLVIRPSGTLNT
-238 VESLENLIIHGRDT
+238 VQALENLIIHGRDT
-252 GNLIRLKDVATVVRG
+252 GNLIRLKDVATITRS
-267 IQEKPTNVVTYNGKP
+267 IQEKPGNMILFNGKK
-282 AINLGVSFAS
+282 AINIGISFAS
-292 GVNVVEVGQRLTD
+292 GVNVVEVGERLNA
-305 EIAHLETMKPAGIE
+305 ELSSLESIKPAG
-319 LNYFYNQAAEVDAS
+319 LDMSYFYNQAQEVDDS
-333 VQDFIVS
+333 VKAFVIS
-340 LGQAVAIVILVLL
+340 LAEAVAIVIIVLL
-353 FAMGIR
+353 FTMGLR
-359 SGIIIGVVLLLT
+359 SGVIIGVVLLLT

-378 MEYNDIELH
+378 MNYNNIELH

-414 GLKKGRTKMQA
+414 GLKKGRTKVQA
-425 ASDIVK
+425 AVDIVK

-448 APIGLSEDAT
+448 APIGLSQDAT

-470 YSLFLSW
+470 FSLFLSW
-477 ITALTITPFLADLLL
+477 VTAITLTPFLADLLL
-492 KEENVSNNADGADA
+492 KEEEKDSNGED
-506 QQSASQQEYDDPYKG
+506 EDPYKG
-521 WLFVLFGWTLKLA
+521 WLFVVFGALLKFAL
-534 MRFRWVTVV
+534 RFRWMTVAA
-543 SMVALLFTA
+543 MVALLVGA
-552 VFAFGMVKQQFFPP
+552 VVAFGNVKQQFFPP

-578 PEGTDIRETIK
+578 PEGTDIRQTIK
-589 QTERVEK
+589 QAEKVES
-596 YVREQEHVEFV
+596 YIRQQDDIDFV
-607 STSVGQGLQRF
+607 SVSIGQGLQRF
-618 ALTYQPEQ
+618 ALTYQPEK

-632 QLQVRTTDRENMFV
+632 QFQVRTTDRDNMFK
-646 VLNGLTGELSR
+646 LLHKLDDNLAKT
-657 QFDTPTFQ
+657 FDEPTFQ

-681 RITGSDP
+681 RITGPDP
-688 QVLREIALQVEDIL
+688 KVLRELAVKVEDIL

-732 RLGISKEDLSN
+732 RLGISKEDLSS
-743 TLQMTFGGS
+743 TLQMAFGGS
-752 AMGLLRDGA
+752 TFGVLRDGTHT
-761 DILPIVGRLPES
+761 LPIMMRLPEA

-779 SLQNAKIWSPS
+779 SLQNVKIWSPS
-790 LQAYVPIDQ
+790 LQTYIPVDQ
-799 VIDGVSLSWDE
+799 IIDGVELDWSE
-810 PLIKRRDRKRT
+810 PLIQRRDRKRT

-826 DHDVLSEDTAAALFT
+826 DHDVLSDDTAASLFA
-841 RIQPKVMALDLP
+841 RVQPKVMALHIP
-853 DGYGISWGG
+853 EGYEITWGG

-868 DAQDSLFGSLPMG
+868 DAQEGLFGSLPMG
-881 YLLMFVITMLL
+881 YLLMFIITILL
-892 FNSLKKP
+892 FNSIKKP

-910 IGVSFGLLLWNMPF
+910 IGVAFGLLTTNMPF

-939 LKNGIVLM
+939 LKNGIVLL
-947 DQINIEMDS
+947 DQINLELES

-964 VDSAV
+964 VDSAI

-979 LTTILGL
+979 LTTILGMIPL
-986 VPLMFDAF
+986 VFDAF

-1010 ILTLIVVP
+1010 VL
-1018 VMYSLLFK
+1018 
-1026 IKPPKTVKSGSN
+1026 
-1038 DHSNDHPND
+1038 H
-1047 SLLESQPN
+1047 
-1055 KGKALEAAEAL
+1055 

>member
-44 DAMVVATYPGA
+44 DAMIVATYPGA
-55 TPQEVEEELTY
+55 TSKEVEEELTY
-66 PLEKEIRRLPYID
+66 PLEKEIRKLPYID
-79 KITSTSS
+79 RITSTSS
-86 SGMSQIM
+86 NGMSQIM

-112 RRKINDLK
+112 RRKINDLQ
-120 PTLPAGVNSLSIIDD
+120 PTLPQGVQSLQIIDD
-135 FGDVFGVMIMLS
+135 FGDVYGVMLMLT
-147 GEGYDYVELKRYA
+147 GDDYDYVELKRYA
-160 DVMSRDLEMVDGVG
+160 DHLRREIELVDGVG
-174 KVSIAGDQQEML
+174 KVDIAGDQQEML
-186 FVEVSL
+186 FVEISL

-199 LDMSRVA
+199 LDMNVVS
-206 GLLNQQNNVVSS
+206 GLLNQQNNVVSA

-225 ESLVIRPSGTLNS
+225 ESLVIRPSGTLNT
-238 VESLENLIIHGRDT
+238 VQALENLIIHGRDT
-252 GNLIRLKDVATVVRG
+252 GNLIRLKDVATITRG
-267 IQEKPTNVVTYNGKP
+267 IQEKPGNMILFNGKK
-282 AINLGVSFAS
+282 AINIGISFAS
-292 GVNVVEVGQRLTD
+292 GINVVEVGERLNA
-305 EIAHLETMKPAGIE
+305 ELSSLESIKPAG
-319 LNYFYNQAAEVDAS
+319 LDMSYFYNQAQEVDDS
-333 VQDFIVS
+333 VKAFVIS
-340 LGQAVAIVILVLL
+340 LAEAVAIVIIVLL
-353 FAMGIR
+353 FTMGLR
-359 SGIIIGVVLLLT
+359 SGVIIGVVLLLT

-378 MEYNDIELH
+378 MNYNNIELH

-414 GLKKGRTKMQA
+414 GLKKGRTKVQA
-425 ASDIVK
+425 AVDIVK

-448 APIGLSEDAT
+448 APIGLSQDAT

-470 YSLFLSW
+470 FSLFLSW
-477 ITALTITPFLADLLL
+477 VTAITLTPFLADLLL
-492 KEENVSNNADGADA
+492 KEEEKDTNGED
-506 QQSASQQEYDDPYKG
+506 EDPYKG
-521 WLFVLFGWTLKLA
+521 WLFVVFGALLKFSL
-534 MRFRWVTVV
+534 RFRWMTVAA
-543 SMVALLFTA
+543 MVALLVGA
-552 VFAFGMVKQQFFPP
+552 VIAFGNVKQQFFPP

-578 PEGTDIRETIK
+578 PEGTDIRQTIK
-589 QTERVEK
+589 QAEKVES
-596 YVREQEHVEFV
+596 YIRQQDDIDFV
-607 STSVGQGLQRF
+607 SVSIGQGLQRF
-618 ALTYQPEQ
+618 ALTYQPEK

-632 QLQVRTTDRENMFV
+632 QFQVRTTDRDNMFK
-646 VLNGLTGELSR
+646 LLHKLDDNLAKT
-657 QFDTPTFQ
+657 FDEPTFQ

-681 RITGSDP
+681 RITGPDP
-688 QVLREIALQVEDIL
+688 KVLRELAVQVEDIL

-732 RLGISKEDLSN
+732 RLGISKEDLSS
-743 TLQMTFGGS
+743 TLQMAFGGS
-752 AMGLLRDGA
+752 TFGVLRDGTHT
-761 DILPIVGRLPES
+761 LPIMMRLPEA

-779 SLQNAKIWSPS
+779 SLQNVKIWSPS
-790 LQAYVPIDQ
+790 LQTYIPVDQ
-799 VIDGVSLSWDE
+799 IIDGVELDWSE
-810 PLIKRRDRKRT
+810 PLIQRRDRKRT

-826 DHDVLSEDTAAALFT
+826 DHDVLSDDTAASLFA
-841 RIQPKVMALDLP
+841 RVQPKVMALHIP
-853 DGYGISWGG
+853 EGYEITWGG

-868 DAQDSLFGSLPMG
+868 DAQEGLFGSLPMG
-881 YLLMFVITMLL
+881 YLLMFIITILL
-892 FNSLKKP
+892 FNSIKKP

-910 IGVSFGLLLWNMPF
+910 IGVAFGLLTTNMPF

-939 LKNGIVLM
+939 LKNGIVLL
-947 DQINIEMDS
+947 DQINLELES

-964 VDSAV
+964 VDSAI

-979 LTTILGL
+979 LTTILGMIPL
-986 VPLMFDAF
+986 VFDAF

-1010 ILTLIVVP
+1010 VLTLIVVP
-1018 VMYSLLFK
+1018 VMFAILFR
-1026 IKPPKTVKSGSN
+1026 IKPTT
-1038 DHSNDHPND
+1038 
-1047 SLLESQPN
+1047 
-1055 KGKALEAAEAL
+1055 A

>member
-44 DAMVVATYPGA
+44 DAMIVATYPGA
-55 TPQEVEEELTY
+55 TSKEVEEELTY
-66 PLEKEIRRLPYID
+66 PLEKEIRKPPYID
-79 KITSTSS
+79 RITSTSS
-86 SGMSQIM
+86 NGMSQIM

-112 RRKINDLK
+112 RRKINDLQ
-120 PTLPAGVNSLSIIDD
+120 PTLPQGVQSLQIIDD
-135 FGDVFGVMIMLS
+135 FGDVYGVMLMLT
-147 GEGYDYVELKRYA
+147 GDDYDYVELKRYA
-160 DVMSRDLEMVDGVG
+160 DHLRREIELVDGVG
-174 KVSIAGDQQEML
+174 KVDIAGDQQEML
-186 FVEVSL
+186 FVEISL

-199 LDMSRVA
+199 LDMNVVS
-206 GLLNQQNNVVSS
+206 GLLNQQNNVVSA

-225 ESLVIRPSGTLNS
+225 ESLVIRPSGTLNT
-238 VESLENLIIHGRDT
+238 VQALENLIIHGRDT
-252 GNLIRLKDVATVVRG
+252 GNLIRLKDVATITRS
-267 IQEKPTNVVTYNGKP
+267 IQEKPGNMILFNGKK
-282 AINLGVSFAS
+282 AINIGISFAS
-292 GVNVVEVGQRLTD
+292 GVNVVEVGERLNA
-305 EIAHLETMKPAGIE
+305 ELSSLESIKPAG
-319 LNYFYNQAAEVDAS
+319 LDMSYFYNQAQEVDDS
-333 VQDFIVS
+333 VKAFVIS
-340 LGQAVAIVILVLL
+340 LAEAVAIVIIVLL
-353 FAMGIR
+353 FTMGLR
-359 SGIIIGVVLLLT
+359 SGVIIGVVLLLT

-378 MEYNDIELH
+378 MNYNNIELH

-414 GLKKGRTKMQA
+414 GLKKGRTKVQA
-425 ASDIVK
+425 AVDIVK

-448 APIGLSEDAT
+448 APIGLSQDAT

-470 YSLFLSW
+470 FSLFLSW
-477 ITALTITPFLADLLL
+477 VTAITLTPFLADLLL
-492 KEENVSNNADGADA
+492 KEEEKDSNGED
-506 QQSASQQEYDDPYKG
+506 EDPYKG
-521 WLFVLFGWTLKLA
+521 WLFVVFGALLKFSL
-534 MRFRWVTVV
+534 RFRWMTVAA
-543 SMVALLFTA
+543 MVALLVGA
-552 VFAFGMVKQQFFPP
+552 VIAFGNVKQQFFPP

-578 PEGTDIRETIK
+578 PEGTDIRQTIK
-589 QTERVEK
+589 QAEKVES
-596 YVREQEHVEFV
+596 YIRQQDDIDFV
-607 STSVGQGLQRF
+607 SVSIGQGLQRF
-618 ALTYQPEQ
+618 ALTYQPEK

-632 QLQVRTTDRENMFV
+632 QFQVRTTDRDNMFK
-646 VLNGLTGELSR
+646 LLHKLDDNLAKT
-657 QFDTPTFQ
+657 FDEPTFQ

-681 RITGSDP
+681 RITGPDP
-688 QVLREIALQVEDIL
+688 KVLRELAVQVEDIL

-732 RLGISKEDLSN
+732 RLGISKEDLSS
-743 TLQMTFGGS
+743 TLQMAFGGS
-752 AMGLLRDGA
+752 TFGVLRDGTHT
-761 DILPIVGRLPES
+761 LPIMMRLPEA

-779 SLQNAKIWSPS
+779 SLQNVKIWSPS
-790 LQAYVPIDQ
+790 LQTYIPVDQ
-799 VIDGVSLSWDE
+799 IIDGVELDWSE
-810 PLIKRRDRKRT
+810 PLIQRRDRKRT

-826 DHDVLSEDTAAALFT
+826 DHDVLSDDTAASLFA
-841 RIQPKVMALDLP
+841 RVQPKVMSLHIP
-853 DGYGISWGG
+853 EGYEITWGG

-868 DAQDSLFGSLPMG
+868 DAQEGLFGSLPMG
-881 YLLMFVITMLL
+881 YLLMFIITILL
-892 FNSLKKP
+892 FNSIKKP

-910 IGVSFGLLLWNMPF
+910 IGVAFGLLTTNMPF

-939 LKNGIVLM
+939 LKNGIVLL
-947 DQINIEMDS
+947 DQINLELES

-964 VDSAV
+964 VDSAI

-979 LTTILGL
+979 LTTILGMIPL
-986 VPLMFDAF
+986 VFDAF

-1010 ILTLIVVP
+1010 VLTLIVVP
-1018 VMYSLLFK
+1018 VMFAILFR
-1026 IKPPKTVKSGSN
+1026 IKPTT
-1038 DHSNDHPND
+1038 
-1047 SLLESQPN
+1047 
-1055 KGKALEAAEAL
+1055 A

>member
-44 DAMVVATYPGA
+44 DAMIVATYPGA
-55 TPQEVEEELTY
+55 TSKEVEEELTY
-66 PLEKEIRRLPYID
+66 PLEKEIRKLPYID
-79 KITSTSS
+79 RITSTSS
-86 SGMSQIM
+86 NGMSQIM

-112 RRKINDLK
+112 RRKINDLQ
-120 PTLPAGVNSLSIIDD
+120 PTLPQGVQSLQIIDD
-135 FGDVFGVMIMLS
+135 FGDVYGVMLMLT
-147 GEGYDYVELKRYA
+147 GDDYDYVELKRYA
-160 DVMSRDLEMVDGVG
+160 DHLRREIELVDGVG
-174 KVSIAGDQQEML
+174 KVDIAGDQQEML
-186 FVEVSL
+186 FVEISL

-199 LDMSRVA
+199 LDMNVVS
-206 GLLNQQNNVVSS
+206 GLLNQQNNVVSA

-225 ESLVIRPSGTLNS
+225 ESLVIRPSGTLNT
-238 VESLENLIIHGRDT
+238 VQALENLIIHGRDT
-252 GNLIRLKDVATVVRG
+252 GNLIRLKDVATITRG
-267 IQEKPTNVVTYNGKP
+267 IQEKPGNMILFNGKK
-282 AINLGVSFAS
+282 AINIGISFAS
-292 GVNVVEVGQRLTD
+292 GVNVVEVGERLNA
-305 EIAHLETMKPAGIE
+305 ELSSLESIKPAG
-319 LNYFYNQAAEVDAS
+319 LDMSYFYNQAQEVDDS
-333 VQDFIVS
+333 VKAFVIS
-340 LGQAVAIVILVLL
+340 LAEAVAIVIIVLL
-353 FAMGIR
+353 FTMGLR
-359 SGIIIGVVLLLT
+359 SGVIIGVVLLLT

-378 MEYNDIELH
+378 MNYNNIELH

-414 GLKKGRTKMQA
+414 GLKKGRTKVQA
-425 ASDIVK
+425 AVDIVK

-448 APIGLSEDAT
+448 APIGLSQDAT

-470 YSLFLSW
+470 FSLFLSW
-477 ITALTITPFLADLLL
+477 VTAITLTPFLADLLL
-492 KEENVSNNADGADA
+492 KEEEKDTNGED
-506 QQSASQQEYDDPYKG
+506 EDPYKG
-521 WLFVLFGWTLKLA
+521 WLFVVFGALLKFSL
-534 MRFRWVTVV
+534 RFRWMTVAA
-543 SMVALLFTA
+543 MVALLVGA
-552 VFAFGMVKQQFFPP
+552 VIAFGNVKQQFFPP

-578 PEGTDIRETIK
+578 PEGTDIRQTIK
-589 QTERVEK
+589 QAEKVES
-596 YVREQEHVEFV
+596 YIRQQDDIDFV
-607 STSVGQGLQRF
+607 SVSIGQGLQRF
-618 ALTYQPEQ
+618 ALTYQPEK

-632 QLQVRTTDRENMFV
+632 QFQVRTTDRDNMFK
-646 VLNGLTGELSR
+646 LLHKLDDNLAKT
-657 QFDTPTFQ
+657 FDEPTFQ

-681 RITGSDP
+681 RITGPDP
-688 QVLREIALQVEDIL
+688 KVLRELAVKVEDIL

-732 RLGISKEDLSN
+732 RLGISKEDLSS
-743 TLQMTFGGS
+743 TLQMAFGGS
-752 AMGLLRDGA
+752 TFGVLRDGTHT
-761 DILPIVGRLPES
+761 LPIMMRLPEA

-779 SLQNAKIWSPS
+779 SLQNVKIWSPS
-790 LQAYVPIDQ
+790 LQTYIPVDQ
-799 VIDGVSLSWDE
+799 IIDGVELDWSE
-810 PLIKRRDRKRT
+810 PLIQRRDRKRT

-826 DHDVLSEDTAAALFT
+826 DHDVLSDDTAASLFA
-841 RIQPKVMALDLP
+841 RVQPKVMALHIP
-853 DGYGISWGG
+853 EGYEITWGG

-868 DAQDSLFGSLPMG
+868 DAQEGLFGSLPMG
-881 YLLMFVITMLL
+881 YLLMFIITILL
-892 FNSLKKP
+892 FNSIKKP

-910 IGVSFGLLLWNMPF
+910 IGVAFGLLTTNMPF

-939 LKNGIVLM
+939 LKNGIVLL
-947 DQINIEMDS
+947 DQINLELES

-964 VDSAV
+964 VDSAI

-979 LTTILGL
+979 LTTILGMIPL
-986 VPLMFDAF
+986 VFDAF

-1010 ILTLIVVP
+1010 VLTLIVVP
-1018 VMYSLLFK
+1018 VMFAILFR
-1026 IKPPKTVKSGSN
+1026 IKPTT
-1038 DHSNDHPND
+1038 
-1047 SLLESQPN
+1047 
-1055 KGKALEAAEAL
+1055 A

>member
-44 DAMVVATYPGA
+44 DAMIVATYPGA
-55 TPQEVEEELTY
+55 TSKEVEEELTY
-66 PLEKEIRRLPYID
+66 PLEKEIRKLPYID
-79 KITSTSS
+79 RITSTSS
-86 SGMSQIM
+86 NGMSQIM

-112 RRKINDLK
+112 RRKINDLQ
-120 PTLPAGVNSLSIIDD
+120 PTLPQGVQSLQIIDD
-135 FGDVFGVMIMLS
+135 FGDVYGVMLMLT
-147 GEGYDYVELKRYA
+147 GDDYDYVELKRYA
-160 DVMSRDLEMVDGVG
+160 DHLRREIELVDGVG
-174 KVSIAGDQQEML
+174 KVDIAGDQQEML
-186 FVEVSL
+186 FVEISL

-199 LDMSRVA
+199 LDMNVVS
-206 GLLNQQNNVVSS
+206 GLLNQQNNVVSA

-225 ESLVIRPSGTLNS
+225 ESLVIRPSGTLNT
-238 VESLENLIIHGRDT
+238 VQALENLIIHGRDT
-252 GNLIRLKDVATVVRG
+252 GNLIRLKDVATITRG
-267 IQEKPTNVVTYNGKP
+267 IQEKPGNMILFNGKK
-282 AINLGVSFAS
+282 AINIGISFAS
-292 GVNVVEVGQRLTD
+292 GVNVVEVGERLNA
-305 EIAHLETMKPAGIE
+305 ELSSLESIKPAG
-319 LNYFYNQAAEVDAS
+319 LDMSYFYNQAQEVDDS
-333 VQDFIVS
+333 VKAFVIS
-340 LGQAVAIVILVLL
+340 LAEAVAIVIIVLL
-353 FAMGIR
+353 FTMGLR
-359 SGIIIGVVLLLT
+359 SGVIIGVVLLLT

-378 MEYNDIELH
+378 MNYNNIELH

-414 GLKKGRTKMQA
+414 GLKKGRTKVQA
-425 ASDIVK
+425 AVDIVK

-448 APIGLSEDAT
+448 APIGLSQDAT

-470 YSLFLSW
+470 FSLFLSW
-477 ITALTITPFLADLLL
+477 VTAITLTPFLADLLL
-492 KEENVSNNADGADA
+492 KEEEKDTNGED
-506 QQSASQQEYDDPYKG
+506 EDPYKG
-521 WLFVLFGWTLKLA
+521 WLFVVFGALLKFSL
-534 MRFRWVTVV
+534 RFRWMTVAA
-543 SMVALLFTA
+543 MVALLVGA
-552 VFAFGMVKQQFFPP
+552 VIAFGNVKQQFFPP

-578 PEGTDIRETIK
+578 PEGTDIRQTIK
-589 QTERVEK
+589 QAETVES
-596 YVREQEHVEFV
+596 YIRQQDDIDFV
-607 STSVGQGLQRF
+607 SVSIGQGLQRF
-618 ALTYQPEQ
+618 ALTYQPEK

-632 QLQVRTTDRENMFV
+632 QFQVRATDRDNMFK
-646 VLNGLTGELSR
+646 LLHKLDDNLAKA
-657 QFDTPTFQ
+657 FDAPTFQ

-681 RITGSDP
+681 RITGPDP
-688 QVLREIALQVEDIL
+688 KVLRELAVQVEDIL

-732 RLGISKEDLSN
+732 RLGISKEDLSS
-743 TLQMTFGGS
+743 TLQMAFGGS
-752 AMGLLRDGA
+752 TFGVLRDGTHT
-761 DILPIVGRLPES
+761 LPIMMRLPEA

-779 SLQNAKIWSPS
+779 SLQNVKIWSPS
-790 LQAYVPIDQ
+790 LQTYIPVDQ
-799 VIDGVSLSWDE
+799 IIDGVELDWSE
-810 PLIKRRDRKRT
+810 PLIQRRDRKRT

-826 DHDVLSEDTAAALFT
+826 DHDVLSDDTAASLFA
-841 RIQPKVMALDLP
+841 RVQPKVMALHIP
-853 DGYGISWGG
+853 EGYEITWGG

-868 DAQDSLFGSLPMG
+868 DAQEGLFGSLPMG
-881 YLLMFVITMLL
+881 YLLMFIITILL
-892 FNSLKKP
+892 FNSVKKP

-910 IGVSFGLLLWNMPF
+910 IGVAFGLLTTNMPF

-939 LKNGIVLM
+939 LKNGIVLL
-947 DQINIEMDS
+947 DQINLELES

-964 VDSAV
+964 VDSAI

-979 LTTILGL
+979 LTTILGMIPL
-986 VPLMFDAF
+986 VFDAF

-1010 ILTLIVVP
+1010 VLTLIVVP
-1018 VMYSLLFK
+1018 VMFAILFR
-1026 IKPPKTVKSGSN
+1026 IKPTT
-1038 DHSNDHPND
+1038 
-1047 SLLESQPN
+1047 
-1055 KGKALEAAEAL
+1055 A

>member
-44 DAMVVATYPGA
+44 DAMIVATYPGA
-55 TPQEVEEELTY
+55 TSKEVEEELTY
-66 PLEKEIRRLPYID
+66 PLEKEIRKLPYID
-79 KITSTSS
+79 RITSTSS
-86 SGMSQIM
+86 NGMSQIM

-112 RRKINDLK
+112 RRKINDLQ
-120 PTLPAGVNSLSIIDD
+120 PTLPQGVQSLQIIDD
-135 FGDVFGVMIMLS
+135 FGDVYGVMLMLT
-147 GEGYDYVELKRYA
+147 GDDYDYVELKRYA
-160 DVMSRDLEMVDGVG
+160 DHLRREIELVDGVG
-174 KVSIAGDQQEML
+174 KVDIAGDQQEML
-186 FVEVSL
+186 FVEISL

-199 LDMSRVA
+199 LDMNVVS
-206 GLLNQQNNVVSS
+206 GLLNQQNNVVSA

-225 ESLVIRPSGTLNS
+225 ESLVIRPSGTLNT
-238 VESLENLIIHGRDT
+238 VQALENLIIHGRDT
-252 GNLIRLKDVATVVRG
+252 GNLIRLKDVATITRG
-267 IQEKPTNVVTYNGKP
+267 IQEKPGNMILFNGKK
-282 AINLGVSFAS
+282 AINIGISFAS
-292 GVNVVEVGQRLTD
+292 GVNVVEVGERLNA
-305 EIAHLETMKPAGIE
+305 ELSSLESIKPAG
-319 LNYFYNQAAEVDAS
+319 LDMSYFYNQAQEVDDS
-333 VQDFIVS
+333 VKAFVIS
-340 LGQAVAIVILVLL
+340 LAEAVAIVIIVLL
-353 FAMGIR
+353 FTMGLR
-359 SGIIIGVVLLLT
+359 SGVIIGVVLLLT

-378 MEYNDIELH
+378 MNYNNIELH

-414 GLKKGRTKMQA
+414 GLKKGRTKVQA
-425 ASDIVK
+425 AVDIVK

-448 APIGLSEDAT
+448 APIGLSQDAT

-470 YSLFLSW
+470 FSLFLSW
-477 ITALTITPFLADLLL
+477 VTAITLTPFLADLLL
-492 KEENVSNNADGADA
+492 KEEEKDTNGED
-506 QQSASQQEYDDPYKG
+506 EDPYKG
-521 WLFVLFGWTLKLA
+521 WLFVVFGALLKFSL
-534 MRFRWVTVV
+534 RFRWMTVAA
-543 SMVALLFTA
+543 MVALLVGA
-552 VFAFGMVKQQFFPP
+552 VIAFGNVKQQFFPP

-578 PEGTDIRETIK
+578 PEGTDIRQTIK
-589 QTERVEK
+589 QAEKVESHI
-596 YVREQEHVEFV
+596 RQQDDIDFV
-607 STSVGQGLQRF
+607 SVSIGQGLQRF
-618 ALTYQPEQ
+618 ALTYQPEK

-632 QLQVRTTDRENMFV
+632 QFQVRTTDRDNMFK
-646 VLNGLTGELSR
+646 LLHKLDDNLAKT
-657 QFDTPTFQ
+657 FDEPTFQ

-681 RITGSDP
+681 RITGPDP
-688 QVLREIALQVEDIL
+688 KVLRELAVQVEDIL

-732 RLGISKEDLSN
+732 RLGISKEDLSS
-743 TLQMTFGGS
+743 TLQMAFGGS
-752 AMGLLRDGA
+752 TFGVLRDGTHT
-761 DILPIVGRLPES
+761 LPIMMRLPEA

-779 SLQNAKIWSPS
+779 SLQNVKIWSPS
-790 LQAYVPIDQ
+790 LQTYIPVDQ
-799 VIDGVSLSWDE
+799 IIDGVELDWSE
-810 PLIKRRDRKRT
+810 PLIQRRDRKRT

-826 DHDVLSEDTAAALFT
+826 DHDVLSDDTAASLFA
-841 RIQPKVMALDLP
+841 RVQPKVMALHIP
-853 DGYGISWGG
+853 EGYEITWGG

-868 DAQDSLFGSLPMG
+868 DAQEGLFGSLPMG
-881 YLLMFVITMLL
+881 YLLMFIITILL
-892 FNSLKKP
+892 FNSVKKP

-910 IGVSFGLLLWNMPF
+910 IGVAFGLLTTNMPF

-939 LKNGIVLM
+939 LKNGIVLL
-947 DQINIEMDS
+947 DQINLELES

-964 VDSAV
+964 VDSAI

-979 LTTILGL
+979 LTTILGMIPL
-986 VPLMFDAF
+986 VFDAF

-1010 ILTLIVVP
+1010 VLTLIVVP
-1018 VMYSLLFK
+1018 VMFAILFR
-1026 IKPPKTVKSGSN
+1026 IKPTT
-1038 DHSNDHPND
+1038 
-1047 SLLESQPN
+1047 
-1055 KGKALEAAEAL
+1055 A

>member
-44 DAMVVATYPGA
+44 DAMIVATYPGA
-55 TPQEVEEELTY
+55 TSKEVEEELTY
-66 PLEKEIRRLPYID
+66 PLEKEIRKLPYID
-79 KITSTSS
+79 RITSTSS
-86 SGMSQIM
+86 NGMSQIM

-112 RRKINDLK
+112 RRKINDLQ
-120 PTLPAGVNSLSIIDD
+120 PTLPQGVQSLQIIDD
-135 FGDVFGVMIMLS
+135 FGDVYGVMLMLT
-147 GEGYDYVELKRYA
+147 GDDYDYVELKRYA
-160 DVMSRDLEMVDGVG
+160 DHLRREIELVDGVG
-174 KVSIAGDQQEML
+174 KVDIAGDQQEML
-186 FVEVSL
+186 FVEISL

-199 LDMSRVA
+199 LDMNVVS
-206 GLLNQQNNVVSS
+206 GLLNQQNNVVSA

-225 ESLVIRPSGTLNS
+225 ESLVIRPSGTLNT
-238 VESLENLIIHGRDT
+238 VQALENLIIHGRDT
-252 GNLIRLKDVATVVRG
+252 GNLIRLKDVATITRS
-267 IQEKPTNVVTYNGKP
+267 IQEKPGNMILFNGKK
-282 AINLGVSFAS
+282 AINIGISFAS
-292 GVNVVEVGQRLTD
+292 GVNVVEVGERLNA
-305 EIAHLETMKPAGIE
+305 ELSSLESIKPAG
-319 LNYFYNQAAEVDAS
+319 LDMSYFYNQAQEVDDS
-333 VQDFIVS
+333 VKAFVIS
-340 LGQAVAIVILVLL
+340 LAEAVAIVIIVLL
-353 FAMGIR
+353 FTMGLR
-359 SGIIIGVVLLLT
+359 SGVIIGVVLLLT

-378 MEYNDIELH
+378 MNYNNIELH

-414 GLKKGRTKMQA
+414 GLKKGRTKVQA
-425 ASDIVK
+425 AVDIVK

-448 APIGLSEDAT
+448 APIGLSQDAT

-470 YSLFLSW
+470 FSLFLSW
-477 ITALTITPFLADLLL
+477 VTAITLTPFLADLLL
-492 KEENVSNNADGADA
+492 KEEEKDTNGED
-506 QQSASQQEYDDPYKG
+506 EDPYKG
-521 WLFVLFGWTLKLA
+521 WLFVVFGALLKFSL
-534 MRFRWVTVV
+534 RFRWMTVAA
-543 SMVALLFTA
+543 MVALLVGA
-552 VFAFGMVKQQFFPP
+552 VIAFGNVKQQFFPP

-578 PEGTDIRETIK
+578 PEGTDIRQTIK
-589 QTERVEK
+589 QAETVES
-596 YVREQEHVEFV
+596 YIRQQDDIDFV
-607 STSVGQGLQRF
+607 SVSIGQGLQRF
-618 ALTYQPEQ
+618 ALTYQPEK

-632 QLQVRTTDRENMFV
+632 QFQVRTTDRDNMFK
-646 VLNGLTGELSR
+646 LLRKLDDNLAKT
-657 QFDTPTFQ
+657 FDEPTFQ

-681 RITGSDP
+681 RITGPDP
-688 QVLREIALQVEDIL
+688 KVLRELAVQVEDIL

-732 RLGISKEDLSN
+732 RLGISKEDLSS
-743 TLQMTFGGS
+743 TLQMAFGGS
-752 AMGLLRDGA
+752 TFGVLRDGTHT
-761 DILPIVGRLPES
+761 LPIMMRLPEA

-779 SLQNAKIWSPS
+779 SLQNVKIWSPS
-790 LQAYVPIDQ
+790 LQTYIPVDQ
-799 VIDGVSLSWDE
+799 IIDGVELDWSE
-810 PLIKRRDRKRT
+810 PLIQRRDRKRT

-826 DHDVLSEDTAAALFT
+826 DHDVLSNDTAASLFA
-841 RIQPKVMALDLP
+841 RVQPKVMALHIP
-853 DGYGISWGG
+853 EGYEITWGG

-868 DAQDSLFGSLPMG
+868 DAQEGLFGSLPMG
-881 YLLMFVITMLL
+881 YLLMFIITILL
-892 FNSLKKP
+892 FNSIKKP

-910 IGVSFGLLLWNMPF
+910 IGVAFGLLTTNMPF

-939 LKNGIVLM
+939 LKNGIVLL
-947 DQINIEMDS
+947 DQINLELES

-964 VDSAV
+964 VDSAI

-979 LTTILGL
+979 LTTILGMIPL
-986 VPLMFDAF
+986 VFDAF

-1010 ILTLIVVP
+1010 VLTLIVVP
-1018 VMYSLLFK
+1018 VMFAILFR
-1026 IKPPKTVKSGSN
+1026 IKPTT
-1038 DHSNDHPND
+1038 
-1047 SLLESQPN
+1047 
-1055 KGKALEAAEAL
+1055 A

>member
-44 DAMVVATYPGA
+44 DAMIVATYPGA
-55 TPQEVEEELTY
+55 TSKEVEEELTY
-66 PLEKEIRRLPYID
+66 PLEKEIRKLPYID
-79 KITSTSS
+79 RITSTSS
-86 SGMSQIM
+86 NGMSQIM

-112 RRKINDLK
+112 RRKINDLQ
-120 PTLPAGVNSLSIIDD
+120 PTLPQGVQSLQIIDD
-135 FGDVFGVMIMLS
+135 FGDVYGVMLMLT
-147 GEGYDYVELKRYA
+147 GDDYDYVELKRYA
-160 DVMSRDLEMVDGVG
+160 DHLRREIELVDGVG
-174 KVSIAGDQQEML
+174 KVDIVGDQQEML
-186 FVEVSL
+186 FVEISL

-199 LDMSRVA
+199 LDMNVVS
-206 GLLNQQNNVVSS
+206 GLLNQQNNVVSA

-225 ESLVIRPSGTLNS
+225 ESLVIRPSGTLNT
-238 VESLENLIIHGRDT
+238 VQALENLIIHGRDT
-252 GNLIRLKDVATVVRG
+252 GNLIRLKDVATITRS
-267 IQEKPTNVVTYNGKP
+267 IQEKPGNMILFNGKK
-282 AINLGVSFAS
+282 AINIGISFAS
-292 GVNVVEVGQRLTD
+292 GVNVVEVGERLNA
-305 EIAHLETMKPAGIE
+305 ELSSLESIKPAG
-319 LNYFYNQAAEVDAS
+319 LDMSYFYNQAQEVDDS
-333 VQDFIVS
+333 VKAFVMS
-340 LGQAVAIVILVLL
+340 LAEAVAIVIIVLL
-353 FAMGIR
+353 FTMGLR
-359 SGIIIGVVLLLT
+359 SGVIIGVVLLLT

-378 MEYNDIELH
+378 MNYNNIELH

-414 GLKKGRTKMQA
+414 GLKKGRTKVQA
-425 ASDIVK
+425 AVDIVK

-448 APIGLSEDAT
+448 APIGLSQDAT

-470 YSLFLSW
+470 FSLFLSW
-477 ITALTITPFLADLLL
+477 VTAITLTPFLADLLL
-492 KEENVSNNADGADA
+492 KEEEKDTNGED
-506 QQSASQQEYDDPYKG
+506 EDPYKG
-521 WLFVLFGWTLKLA
+521 WLFVVFGALLKFSL
-534 MRFRWVTVV
+534 RFRWMTVAA
-543 SMVALLFTA
+543 MVALLVGA
-552 VFAFGMVKQQFFPP
+552 VIAFGNVKQQFFPP

-578 PEGTDIRETIK
+578 PEGTDIRQTIK
-589 QTERVEK
+589 QAEKVES
-596 YVREQEHVEFV
+596 YIRQQDDIDFV
-607 STSVGQGLQRF
+607 SVSIGQGLQRF
-618 ALTYQPEQ
+618 ALTYQPEK

-632 QLQVRTTDRENMFV
+632 QFQVRTTDRDNMFK
-646 VLNGLTGELSR
+646 LLHKLDDNLAKT
-657 QFDTPTFQ
+657 FDEPTFQ

-681 RITGSDP
+681 RITGPDP
-688 QVLREIALQVEDIL
+688 KVLRELAVQVEDIL

-732 RLGISKEDLSN
+732 RLGISKEDLSS
-743 TLQMTFGGS
+743 TLQMAFGGS
-752 AMGLLRDGA
+752 TFGVLRDGTHT
-761 DILPIVGRLPES
+761 LPIMMRLPEA

-779 SLQNAKIWSPS
+779 SLQNVKIWSPS
-790 LQAYVPIDQ
+790 LQTYIPVDQ
-799 VIDGVSLSWDE
+799 IIDGVELDWSE
-810 PLIKRRDRKRT
+810 PLIQRRDRKRT

-826 DHDVLSEDTAAALFT
+826 DHDVLSDDTAASLFA
-841 RIQPKVMALDLP
+841 RVQPKVMALHIP
-853 DGYGISWGG
+853 EGYEITWGG

-868 DAQDSLFGSLPMG
+868 DAQEGLFGSLPMG
-881 YLLMFVITMLL
+881 YLLMFIITILL
-892 FNSLKKP
+892 FNSIKKP

-910 IGVSFGLLLWNMPF
+910 IGVAFGLLTTNMPF

-939 LKNGIVLM
+939 LKNGIVLL
-947 DQINIEMDS
+947 DQINLELES

-964 VDSAV
+964 VDSAI

-979 LTTILGL
+979 LTTILGMIPL
-986 VPLMFDAF
+986 VFDAF

-1010 ILTLIVVP
+1010 VLTLIVVP
-1018 VMYSLLFK
+1018 VMFAILFR
-1026 IKPPKTVKSGSN
+1026 IKPTT
-1038 DHSNDHPND
+1038 
-1047 SLLESQPN
+1047 
-1055 KGKALEAAEAL
+1055 A

>member
-44 DAMVVATYPGA
+44 DAMIVATYPGA
-55 TPQEVEEELTY
+55 TSKEVEEELTY
-66 PLEKEIRRLPYID
+66 PLEKEIRKLPYID
-79 KITSTSS
+79 RITSTSS
-86 SGMSQIM
+86 NGMSQIM

-112 RRKINDLK
+112 RRKINDLQ
-120 PTLPAGVNSLSIIDD
+120 PTLPQGVQSLQIIDD
-135 FGDVFGVMIMLS
+135 FGDVYGVMLMLT
-147 GEGYDYVELKRYA
+147 GDDYDYVELKRYA
-160 DVMSRDLEMVDGVG
+160 DHLRREIELVDGVG
-174 KVSIAGDQQEML
+174 KVDIAGDQQEML
-186 FVEVSL
+186 FVEISL

-199 LDMSRVA
+199 LDMNVVS
-206 GLLNQQNNVVSS
+206 GLLNQQNNVVSA

-225 ESLVIRPSGTLNS
+225 ESLVIRPSGTLNT
-238 VESLENLIIHGRDT
+238 VQALENLIIHGRDT
-252 GNLIRLKDVATVVRG
+252 GNLIRLKDVATITRS
-267 IQEKPTNVVTYNGKP
+267 IQEKPGNMILFNGKK
-282 AINLGVSFAS
+282 AINIGISFAS
-292 GVNVVEVGQRLTD
+292 GVNVVEVGERLNA
-305 EIAHLETMKPAGIE
+305 ELSSLESIKPAG
-319 LNYFYNQAAEVDAS
+319 LDMSYFYNQAQEVDDS
-333 VQDFIVS
+333 VKAFVIS
-340 LGQAVAIVILVLL
+340 LAEAVAIVIIVLL
-353 FAMGIR
+353 FTMGLR
-359 SGIIIGVVLLLT
+359 SGVIIGVVLLLT

-378 MEYNDIELH
+378 MNYNNIELH

-414 GLKKGRTKMQA
+414 GLKKGRTKVQA
-425 ASDIVK
+425 AVDIVK

-448 APIGLSEDAT
+448 APIGLSQDAT

-470 YSLFLSW
+470 FSLFLSW
-477 ITALTITPFLADLLL
+477 VTAITLTPFLADLLL
-492 KEENVSNNADGADA
+492 KEEEKETNGED
-506 QQSASQQEYDDPYKG
+506 EDPYKG
-521 WLFVLFGWTLKLA
+521 WLFVVFGALLKFSL
-534 MRFRWVTVV
+534 RFRWMTVAA
-543 SMVALLFTA
+543 MVALLVGA
-552 VFAFGMVKQQFFPP
+552 VIAFGNVKQQFFPP

-578 PEGTDIRETIK
+578 PEGTDIRQTIK
-589 QTERVEK
+589 QAETVES
-596 YVREQEHVEFV
+596 YIRQQDDIDFV
-607 STSVGQGLQRF
+607 SVSIGQGLQRF
-618 ALTYQPEQ
+618 ALTYQPEK

-632 QLQVRTTDRENMFV
+632 QFQVRTTDRDNMFK
-646 VLNGLTGELSR
+646 LLHKLDDNLAKT
-657 QFDTPTFQ
+657 FDEPTFQ

-681 RITGSDP
+681 RITGPDP
-688 QVLREIALQVEDIL
+688 KVLRELAVQVEDIL

-732 RLGISKEDLSN
+732 RLGISKEDLSS
-743 TLQMTFGGS
+743 TLQMAFGGS
-752 AMGLLRDGA
+752 TFGVLRDGTHT
-761 DILPIVGRLPES
+761 LPIMMRLPEA

-779 SLQNAKIWSPS
+779 SLQNVKIWSPS
-790 LQAYVPIDQ
+790 LQTYIPVDQ
-799 VIDGVSLSWDE
+799 IIDGVELDWSE
-810 PLIKRRDRKRT
+810 PLIQRRDRKRT

-826 DHDVLSEDTAAALFT
+826 DHDVLSDDTAASLFA
-841 RIQPKVMALDLP
+841 RVQPKVMALHIP
-853 DGYGISWGG
+853 EGYEITWGG

-868 DAQDSLFGSLPMG
+868 DAQEGLFGSLPMG
-881 YLLMFVITMLL
+881 YLLMFIITILL
-892 FNSLKKP
+892 FNSIKKP

-910 IGVSFGLLLWNMPF
+910 IGVAFGLLTTNMPF

-939 LKNGIVLM
+939 LKNGIVLL
-947 DQINIEMDS
+947 DQINLELES

-964 VDSAV
+964 VDSAI

-979 LTTILGL
+979 LTTILGMIPL
-986 VPLMFDAF
+986 VFDAF

-1010 ILTLIVVP
+1010 VLTLIVVP
-1018 VMYSLLFK
+1018 VMFAILFR
-1026 IKPPKTVKSGSN
+1026 IKPTT
-1038 DHSNDHPND
+1038 
-1047 SLLESQPN
+1047 
-1055 KGKALEAAEAL
+1055 A

>member
-44 DAMVVATYPGA
+44 DAMIVATYPGA
-55 TPQEVEEELTY
+55 TSKEVEEELTY
-66 PLEKEIRRLPYID
+66 PLEKEIRKLPYID
-79 KITSTSS
+79 RITSTSS
-86 SGMSQIM
+86 NGMSQIM

-112 RRKINDLK
+112 RRKINDLQ
-120 PTLPAGVNSLSIIDD
+120 PTLPQGVQSLQIIDD
-135 FGDVFGVMIMLS
+135 FGDVYGVMLMLT
-147 GEGYDYVELKRYA
+147 GDDYDYVELKRYA
-160 DVMSRDLEMVDGVG
+160 DHLRREIELVDGVG
-174 KVSIAGDQQEML
+174 KVDIAGDQQEML
-186 FVEVSL
+186 FVEISL

-199 LDMSRVA
+199 LDMNVVS
-206 GLLNQQNNVVSS
+206 GLLNQQNNVVSA

-225 ESLVIRPSGTLNS
+225 ESLVIRPSGTLNT
-238 VESLENLIIHGRDT
+238 VQALENLIIHGRDT
-252 GNLIRLKDVATVVRG
+252 GNLIRLKDVATITRG
-267 IQEKPTNVVTYNGKP
+267 IQEKPGNMILFNGKK
-282 AINLGVSFAS
+282 AINIGISFAS
-292 GVNVVEVGQRLTD
+292 GVNVVEVGERLNA
-305 EIAHLETMKPAGIE
+305 ELSSLESIKPAG
-319 LNYFYNQAAEVDAS
+319 LDMSYFYNQAQEVDDS
-333 VQDFIVS
+333 VKAFVIS
-340 LGQAVAIVILVLL
+340 LAEAVAIVIIVLL
-353 FAMGIR
+353 FTMGLR
-359 SGIIIGVVLLLT
+359 SGVIIGVVLLLT

-378 MEYNDIELH
+378 MNYNNIELH

-414 GLKKGRTKMQA
+414 GLKKGRTKVQA
-425 ASDIVK
+425 AVDIVK

-448 APIGLSEDAT
+448 APIGLSQDAT

-470 YSLFLSW
+470 FSLFLSW
-477 ITALTITPFLADLLL
+477 VTAITLTPFLADLLL
-492 KEENVSNNADGADA
+492 KEEEKDTNGED
-506 QQSASQQEYDDPYKG
+506 EDPYKG
-521 WLFVLFGWTLKLA
+521 WLFVVFGALLKFSL
-534 MRFRWVTVV
+534 RFRWMTVAA
-543 SMVALLFTA
+543 MVALLVGA
-552 VFAFGMVKQQFFPP
+552 VIAFGNVKQQFFPP

-578 PEGTDIRETIK
+578 PEGTDIRQTIK
-589 QTERVEK
+589 QAEKVES
-596 YVREQEHVEFV
+596 YIRQQDDIDFV
-607 STSVGQGLQRF
+607 SVSIGQGLQRF
-618 ALTYQPEQ
+618 ALTYQPEK

-632 QLQVRTTDRENMFV
+632 QFQVRTTDRDNMFK
-646 VLNGLTGELSR
+646 LLRKLDDNLAKT
-657 QFDTPTFQ
+657 FDEPTFQ

-681 RITGSDP
+681 RITGPDP
-688 QVLREIALQVEDIL
+688 KVLRELAVQVEDIL

-732 RLGISKEDLSN
+732 RLGISKEDLSS
-743 TLQMTFGGS
+743 TLQMAFGGS
-752 AMGLLRDGA
+752 TFGVLRDGTHT
-761 DILPIVGRLPES
+761 LPIMMRLPEA

-779 SLQNAKIWSPS
+779 SLQNVKIWSPS
-790 LQAYVPIDQ
+790 LQTYIPVDQ
-799 VIDGVSLSWDE
+799 IIDGVELDWSE
-810 PLIKRRDRKRT
+810 PLIQRRDRKRT

-826 DHDVLSEDTAAALFT
+826 DHDVLSDDTAASLFA
-841 RIQPKVMALDLP
+841 RVQPKVMALHIP
-853 DGYGISWGG
+853 EGYEITWGG

-868 DAQDSLFGSLPMG
+868 DAQEGLFGSLPMG
-881 YLLMFVITMLL
+881 YLLMFIITILL
-892 FNSLKKP
+892 FNSIKKP

-910 IGVSFGLLLWNMPF
+910 IGVAFGLLTTNMPF

-939 LKNGIVLM
+939 LKNGIVLL
-947 DQINIEMDS
+947 DQINLELES

-964 VDSAV
+964 VDSAI

-979 LTTILGL
+979 LTTILGMIPL
-986 VPLMFDAF
+986 VFDAF

-1010 ILTLIVVP
+1010 VLTLIVVP
-1018 VMYSLLFK
+1018 VMFAILFR
-1026 IKPPKTVKSGSN
+1026 IKPTT
-1038 DHSNDHPND
+1038 
-1047 SLLESQPN
+1047 
-1055 KGKALEAAEAL
+1055 A

>member
-44 DAMVVATYPGA
+44 DALIVATYPGA
-55 TPQEVEEELTY
+55 TSKEVEEELTY
-66 PLEKEIRRLPYID
+66 PLEKEIRKLPYID
-79 KITSTSS
+79 RITSTSS
-86 SGMSQIM
+86 NGMSQIM

-112 RRKINDLK
+112 RRKINDLQ
-120 PTLPAGVNSLSIIDD
+120 PTLPQGVQSLQIIDD
-135 FGDVFGVMIMLS
+135 FGDVYGVMLMLT
-147 GEGYDYVELKRYA
+147 GDDYDYVELKRYA
-160 DVMSRDLEMVDGVG
+160 DHLRREIELVDGVG
-174 KVSIAGDQQEML
+174 KVDIAGDQQEML
-186 FVEVSL
+186 FVEISL

-199 LDMSRVA
+199 LDMNVVS
-206 GLLNQQNNVVSS
+206 GLLNQQNNVVSA

-225 ESLVIRPSGTLNS
+225 ESLVIRPSGTLNT
-238 VESLENLIIHGRDT
+238 VQALENLIIHGRDT
-252 GNLIRLKDVATVVRG
+252 GNLIRLKDVATITRS
-267 IQEKPTNVVTYNGKP
+267 IQEKPGNMILFNGKK
-282 AINLGVSFAS
+282 AINIGISFAS
-292 GVNVVEVGQRLTD
+292 GVNVVEVGERLNA
-305 EIAHLETMKPAGIE
+305 ELSSLESIKPAG
-319 LNYFYNQAAEVDAS
+319 LDMSYFYNQAQEVDDS
-333 VQDFIVS
+333 VKAFVIS
-340 LGQAVAIVILVLL
+340 LAEAVAIVIIVLL
-353 FAMGIR
+353 FTMGLR
-359 SGIIIGVVLLLT
+359 SGVIIGVVLLLT

-378 MEYNDIELH
+378 MNYNNIELH

-414 GLKKGRTKMQA
+414 GLKKGRTKVQA
-425 ASDIVK
+425 AVDIVK

-448 APIGLSEDAT
+448 APIGLSQDAT

-470 YSLFLSW
+470 FSLFLSW
-477 ITALTITPFLADLLL
+477 VTAITLTPFLADLLL
-492 KEENVSNNADGADA
+492 KEEEKDTNGED
-506 QQSASQQEYDDPYKG
+506 EDPYKG
-521 WLFVLFGWTLKLA
+521 WLFVVFGALLKFSL
-534 MRFRWVTVV
+534 RFRWMTVAA
-543 SMVALLFTA
+543 MVALLVGA
-552 VFAFGMVKQQFFPP
+552 VIAFGNVKQQFFPP

-578 PEGTDIRETIK
+578 PEGTDIRQTIK
-589 QTERVEK
+589 QAEKVES
-596 YVREQEHVEFV
+596 YIRQQDDIDFV
-607 STSVGQGLQRF
+607 SVSIGQGLQRF
-618 ALTYQPEQ
+618 ALTYQPEK

-632 QLQVRTTDRENMFV
+632 QFQVRTTDRDNMFK
-646 VLNGLTGELSR
+646 LLHKLDDNLAKT
-657 QFDTPTFQ
+657 FDEPTFQ

-681 RITGSDP
+681 RITGPDP
-688 QVLREIALQVEDIL
+688 KVLRELAVQVEDIL

-732 RLGISKEDLSN
+732 RLGISKEDLSS
-743 TLQMTFGGS
+743 TLQMAFGGS
-752 AMGLLRDGA
+752 TFGVLRDGTHT
-761 DILPIVGRLPES
+761 LPIMMRLPEA

-779 SLQNAKIWSPS
+779 SLQNVKIWSPS
-790 LQAYVPIDQ
+790 LQTYIPVDQ
-799 VIDGVSLSWDE
+799 IIDGVELDWSE
-810 PLIKRRDRKRT
+810 PLIQRRDRKRT

-826 DHDVLSEDTAAALFT
+826 DHDVLSDDTAASLFA
-841 RIQPKVMALDLP
+841 RVQPKVMALHIP
-853 DGYGISWGG
+853 EGYEITWGG

-868 DAQDSLFGSLPMG
+868 DAQEGLFGSLPMG
-881 YLLMFVITMLL
+881 YLLMFIITILL
-892 FNSLKKP
+892 FNSIKKP

-910 IGVSFGLLLWNMPF
+910 IGVAFGLLTTNMPF

-939 LKNGIVLM
+939 LKNGIVLL
-947 DQINIEMDS
+947 DQINLELES

-964 VDSAV
+964 VDSAI

-979 LTTILGL
+979 LTTILGMIPL
-986 VPLMFDAF
+986 VFDAF

-1010 ILTLIVVP
+1010 VLTLIVVP
-1018 VMYSLLFK
+1018 VMFAILFR
-1026 IKPPKTVKSGSN
+1026 IKPTT
-1038 DHSNDHPND
+1038 
-1047 SLLESQPN
+1047 
-1055 KGKALEAAEAL
+1055 A

>member
-44 DAMVVATYPGA
+44 DAMIVATYPGA
-55 TPQEVEEELTY
+55 TSKEVEEELTY
-66 PLEKEIRRLPYID
+66 PLEKEIRKLPYID
-79 KITSTSS
+79 RITSTSS
-86 SGMSQIM
+86 NGMSQIM

-112 RRKINDLK
+112 RRKINDLQ
-120 PTLPAGVNSLSIIDD
+120 PTLPQGVQSLQIIDD
-135 FGDVFGVMIMLS
+135 FGDVYGVMLMLT
-147 GEGYDYVELKRYA
+147 GDDYDYVELKRYA
-160 DVMSRDLEMVDGVG
+160 DHLRREIELVDGVG
-174 KVSIAGDQQEML
+174 KVDIAGDQQEML
-186 FVEVSL
+186 FVEISL

-199 LDMSRVA
+199 LDMNVVS
-206 GLLNQQNNVVSS
+206 GLLNQQNNVVSA

-225 ESLVIRPSGTLNS
+225 ESLVIRPSGTLNT
-238 VESLENLIIHGRDT
+238 VQALENLIIHGRDT
-252 GNLIRLKDVATVVRG
+252 GNLIRLKDVATITRG
-267 IQEKPTNVVTYNGKP
+267 IQEKPGNMILFNGKK
-282 AINLGVSFAS
+282 AINIGISFAS
-292 GVNVVEVGQRLTD
+292 GVNVVEVGERLNA
-305 EIAHLETMKPAGIE
+305 ELSSLESIKPAG
-319 LNYFYNQAAEVDAS
+319 LDMSYFYNQAQEVDDS
-333 VQDFIVS
+333 VKAFVIS
-340 LGQAVAIVILVLL
+340 LAEAVAIVIIVLL
-353 FAMGIR
+353 FTMGLR
-359 SGIIIGVVLLLT
+359 SGVIIGVVLLLT

-378 MEYNDIELH
+378 MNYNNIELH

-414 GLKKGRTKMQA
+414 GLKKGRTKVQA
-425 ASDIVK
+425 AVDIVK

-448 APIGLSEDAT
+448 APIGLSQDAT

-470 YSLFLSW
+470 FSLFLSW
-477 ITALTITPFLADLLL
+477 VTAITLTPFLADLLL
-492 KEENVSNNADGADA
+492 KEEEKDTNGED
-506 QQSASQQEYDDPYKG
+506 EDPYKG
-521 WLFVLFGWTLKLA
+521 WLFVVFGALLKFSL
-534 MRFRWVTVV
+534 RFRWMTVAA
-543 SMVALLFTA
+543 MVALLVGA
-552 VFAFGMVKQQFFPP
+552 VIAFGNVKQQFFPP

-578 PEGTDIRETIK
+578 PEGTDIRQTIK
-589 QTERVEK
+589 QAEKVES
-596 YVREQEHVEFV
+596 YIRQQDDIDFV
-607 STSVGQGLQRF
+607 SVSIGQGLQRF
-618 ALTYQPEQ
+618 ALTYQPEK

-632 QLQVRTTDRENMFV
+632 QFQVRTTDRDNMFK
-646 VLNGLTGELSR
+646 LLHKLDDNLAKT
-657 QFDTPTFQ
+657 FDEPTFQ

-681 RITGSDP
+681 RITGPDP
-688 QVLREIALQVEDIL
+688 KVLRELAVQVEDIL

-732 RLGISKEDLSN
+732 RLGISKEDLSS
-743 TLQMTFGGS
+743 TLQMAFGGS
-752 AMGLLRDGA
+752 TFGVLRDGTHT
-761 DILPIVGRLPES
+761 LPIMMRLPEA

-779 SLQNAKIWSPS
+779 SLQNVKIWSPS
-790 LQAYVPIDQ
+790 LQTYIPVDQ
-799 VIDGVSLSWDE
+799 IIDGVELDWSE
-810 PLIKRRDRKRT
+810 PLIQRRDRKRT

-826 DHDVLSEDTAAALFT
+826 DHDVLSDDTAASLFA
-841 RIQPKVMALDLP
+841 RVQPKVMALHIP
-853 DGYGISWGG
+853 EGYEITWGG

-868 DAQDSLFGSLPMG
+868 DAQEGLFGSLPMG
-881 YLLMFVITMLL
+881 YLLMFIITILL
-892 FNSLKKP
+892 FNSIKKP

-910 IGVSFGLLLWNMPF
+910 IGVAFGLLTTNMPF

-939 LKNGIVLM
+939 LKNGIVLL
-947 DQINIEMDS
+947 DQINLELES

-964 VDSAV
+964 VDSAI

-979 LTTILGL
+979 LTTILGMIPL
-986 VPLMFDAF
+986 VFDAF

-1010 ILTLIVVP
+1010 VLTLIVVP
-1018 VMYSLLFK
+1018 VMFTILFR
-1026 IKPPKTVKSGSN
+1026 IKPTT
-1038 DHSNDHPND
+1038 
-1047 SLLESQPN
+1047 
-1055 KGKALEAAEAL
+1055 A